1 MAKKKAN
8 ENGNSAKNNNL
19 KPWKIG
25 TAIFIYIQPFIE
37 DLGPIIDKN
46 YLDYKVEDNKKIVPC
61 SQFAHKKITTKDW
74 EREKYISWSTFRQR
88 VEILEV
94 LQIVSKN
101 EKNDPPVIRLKINKD
116 LAHFYKQNRD
126 QWDGNS
132 TFRHDH
138 IKNIALNLF
147 EKFISS
153 FKKVNKAIDKKLNS
167 ICFNLLLSFDALYL
181 NSKYKEIL
189 VKNSG
194 KNDDVIKGAIESFG
208 SFWKPIMEDIKND
221 QERNNL
227 ISKIENYLQKTI
239 EILENGEIN
248 NSQNLVVNSK
258 IKNNESKFIKTEDLE
273 IKDEKLNKN
282 NSEVLDMKDEFEVV
296 DVKDEDEHEDQ
307 HEDEDEDLNEDDEPT
322 KNKTFINKSW
332 INEIMKAKIKEDYKK
347 DDNNIN
353 LVREKS
359 KNVSSETITVQEYLQ
374 KFHEYKIYLPFFQR
388 NYTWDPGLIAN
399 FFDLIFKEFD
409 TKEDFLFLNT
419 IIFAEKKASEGFW
432 IVDGQQ
438 RTISI
443 ILILISILKMASHP
457 GENIFLEMPSIY
469 QTISKILENFS
480 KNNSQYTPL
489 LNFFKNNGKM
499 DDPIFSNNIQKIL
512 EKLWEI
518 KTNKN
523 SVDWINDFT
532 NFILN
537 KILLTLIR
545 ISEIKD
551 KQFAKLF
558 ISINV
563 QSKPIDVVDLIA
575 SRVNE
580 ESQQEQIPY
589 VKLIKKYFCYGGEK
603 ENKKKLGAFLQNQQ
617 YFIKD
622 EFNTQN
628 TENNLFSLYQQL
640 DNLLNKWTNN
650 KALTRGTLEK
660 FIKKILVFEYAYV
673 GHINF
678 LSSKEDITDNDGIK
692 VLIQKF
698 KDTIHRNELAFIN
711 LQINMISK
719 KGANN
724 PYSLIIQRAIKEFEI
739 FDDDSLDLTKKKE
752 NLELFSSVLFQIEKS
767 KIIYYSNFRGQS
779 LRKGIYTMLAQQK
792 NNPSF
797 LKNDKE
803 LYHKLVESLT
813 SESDKVNLNDFRN
826 YIENEGNNDKNFKK
840 NVILRVRISLRPNGE
855 IYPKY
860 KKNKHF
866 ETEFTSQLTNLY
878 NNTDDPISVD
888 HFFPQNPSKDYNI
901 GFLINNDKSYE
912 EKYNKIVQKIGNLIL
927 LHKDTN
933 SRKQNRNSE
942 PICQNVQDV
951 LIQGTVDKN
960 KNGNSKL
967 ESLCP
972 KNRSKGLYYKIDPTD
987 RDPKN
992 LEKYK
997 KDFKKIEQLINNRT
1011 EQIFEI
1017 YFEIFFNKREK
1028 TK

>member
-8 ENGNSAKNNNL
+8 QNGKSAKNNNL
-19 KPWKIG
+19 IPWKIG
-25 TAIFIYIQPFIE
+25 TSIFIYIQPIIE
-37 DLGPIIDKN
+37 DLGQIIKKK
-46 YLDYKVEDNKKIVPC
+46 YLDYKVEDTNKIVPC
-61 SQFAHKKITTKDW
+61 TQFAHKKITTKDW
-74 EREKYISWSTFRQR
+74 QRQKHIAKSTFWQR
-88 VEILEV
+88 VAILES
-94 LQIVSKN
+94 LQIVSINKKN
-101 EKNDPPVIRLKINKD
+101 YPPLIRLKIAKD
-116 LAHFYKQNRD
+116 LVNFYKQNRD
-126 QWDGNS
+126 EWDGNS

-153 FKKVNKAIDKKLNS
+153 FKKANKAIDKKLNS
-167 ICFNLLLSFDALYL
+167 ICFNLLLSFDDLYL

-189 VKNSG
+189 VKNIG
-194 KNDDVIKGAIESFG
+194 KNDAVIKGAIESFG
-208 SFWKPIMEDIKND
+208 SFWKPIMKNIKSD
-221 QERNNL
+221 KERNIL
-227 ISKIENYLQKTI
+227 ISKTENYLQKTI
-239 EILENGEIN
+239 EILEKGEIE
-248 NSQNLVVNSK
+248 NSQDLVVDNK
-258 IKNNESKFIKTEDLE
+258 IKNNESKFINTEDLV

-282 NSEVLDMKDEFEVV
+282 NSEVLDMKDEFEGV
-296 DVKDEDEHEDQ
+296 DVKDEDE
-307 HEDEDEDLNEDDEPT
+307 EPT
-322 KNKTFINKSW
+322 KSKTSINKSW
-332 INEIMKAKIKEDYKK
+332 INKIMKAEIKEDYKK
-347 DDNNIN
+347 SDNNIN

-438 RTISI
+438 RTVSI

-457 GENIFLEMPSIY
+457 DENIFLEMPSIY

-489 LNFFKNNGKM
+489 LNFFKNNEEM
-499 DDPIFSNNIQKIL
+499 DNTIFSRNIQKIL

-532 NFILN
+532 NFILK

-551 KQFAKLF
+551 EQFAKLF

-563 QSKPIDVVDLIA
+563 QSKPIDVVDLIT

-589 VKLIKKYFCYGGEK
+589 VKLIQQYFGGEK

-617 YFIKD
+617 YFIED

-628 TENNLFSLYQQL
+628 TENNLFSLYQKL

-650 KALTRGTLEK
+650 RALTKETLEE
-660 FIKKILVFEYAYV
+660 FVKKILVFEYAYV
-673 GHINF
+673 GHINV
-678 LSSKEDITDNDGIK
+678 LSSKKDITDKGLEL
-692 VLIQKF
+692 LIQKF
-698 KDTIHRNELAFIN
+698 KETIHGNELAFIN

-724 PYSLIIQRAIKEFEI
+724 PYSLIIQSAIKEFGI
-739 FDDDSLDLTKKKE
+739 FEDSLNLTNKKE

-779 LRKGIYTMLAQQK
+779 LRKGIYTMLLQQK

-813 SESDKVNLNDFRN
+813 NETDKVNLNDFRN
-826 YIENEGNNDKNFKK
+826 YIDKEGKNDKNLKK
-840 NVILRVRISLRPNGE
+840 NVILRVRISLRNNGE
-855 IYPKY
+855 IHPKY
-860 KKNKHF
+860 KKNRHF
-866 ETEFTSQLTNLY
+866 ETEFTSQLTSLY
-878 NNTDDPISVD
+878 NNTNDPISVD
-888 HFFPQNPSKDYNI
+888 HFFPQKPSKDYNI

-933 SRKQNRNSE
+933 SRKQNKNSE
-942 PICQNVQDV
+942 PICQNIQDV
-951 LIQGTVDKN
+951 LIQGVTDIK
-960 KNGNSKL
+960 GNYIL
-967 ESLCP
+967 ESLC
-972 KNRSKGLYYKIDPTD
+972 NKGLYYEIAPAD
-987 RDPKN
+987 KN
-992 LEKYK
+992 HKKLEKYK
-997 KDFKKIEQLINNRT
+997 EDFEKIEQLINNRT
-1011 EQIFEI
+1011 KQIFGI
-1017 YFEIFFNKREK
+1017 YFEIFFNKREE

>member
-8 ENGNSAKNNNL
+8 QNGNIAKNNNL
-19 KPWKIG
+19 IPWSVG
-25 TAIFIYIQPFIE
+25 TAIFTYIKPFIE
-37 DLGPIIDKN
+37 DLGPIINKKH
-46 YLDYKVEDNKKIVPC
+46 LDYKVEDTNKIVAC

-74 EREKYISWSTFRQR
+74 KRQKHIAKSTFWQR
-88 VEILEV
+88 VVILES
-94 LQIVSKN
+94 LQIVSINK
-101 EKNDPPVIRLKINKD
+101 KNDPPLIRLKIKKD
-116 LAHFYKQNRD
+116 LANFYKQNRD
-126 QWDGNS
+126 EWDGNS
-132 TFRHDH
+132 TFRYDH
-138 IKNIALNLF
+138 IKNITLDLF

-153 FKKVNKAIDKKLNS
+153 FKKANKAIDKKLNL
-167 ICFNLLLSFDALYL
+167 ICFNLLLSFDGLYL

-239 EILENGEIN
+239 EILENGEIE
-248 NSQNLVVNSK
+248 NSQNLVVDNK
-258 IKNNESKFIKTEDLE
+258 IKNNESKFINIQDLV

-296 DVKDEDEHEDQ
+296 DPKD
-307 HEDEDEDLNEDDEPT
+307 EDEDEDVSEDDEPT
-322 KNKTFINKSW
+322 RSKTSINKSW
-332 INEIMKAKIKEDYKK
+332 INEIMKAEIKEDYKK
-347 DDNNIN
+347 NDNNIN

-388 NYTWDPGLIAN
+388 NYTWDTGLIAN

-409 TKEDFLFLNT
+409 TKENFLFLNT

-438 RTISI
+438 RTVSI
-443 ILILISILKMASHP
+443 LLILIGILKMASHP
-457 GENIFLEMPSIY
+457 DENIFLEQPSIY

-489 LNFFKNNGKM
+489 LNFFKNNEKM
-499 DDPIFSNNIQKIL
+499 DNTIFYRNIHKII
-512 EKLWEI
+512 EKLCEI

-532 NFILN
+532 NFILD
-537 KILLTLIR
+537 KVLLTLIR

-551 KQFAKLF
+551 EQFAKLF

-580 ESQQEQIPY
+580 KSQQEQIPY
-589 VKLIKKYFCYGGEK
+589 VTLIKKYFYYGGKK
-603 ENKKKLGAFLQNQQ
+603 ENKDKLGAFLQNQQ
-617 YFIKD
+617 YLIKD

-650 KALTRGTLEK
+650 KPLTKETLET
-660 FIKKILVFEYAYV
+660 FVKKILVFEYAYV

-678 LSSKEDITDNDGIK
+678 LLNQTDINDTSLEL
-692 VLIQKF
+692 LIQKF
-698 KDTIHRNELAFIN
+698 KDKINTNELAFIN

-724 PYSLIIQRAIKEFEI
+724 PYSLIIESAIDKFEI
-739 FDDDSLDLTKKKE
+739 FNDNLNLTEKKE

-767 KIIYYSNFRGQS
+767 KVIYYSNFRSKS
-779 LRKGIYTMLAQQK
+779 LRKPIYTMLSQQK

-797 LKNDKE
+797 LKNDNE
-803 LYHKLVESLT
+803 LYHKLAESPT
-813 SESDKVNLNDFRN
+813 NASDDVNFENFITF
-826 YIENEGNNDKNFKK
+826 IENEDKNDKNLKK
-840 NVILRVRISLRPNGE
+840 NVILRVRISLRKNGE
-855 IYPKY
+855 IYPIY
-860 KKNKHF
+860 KKDKHF

-878 NNTDDPISVD
+878 NNIDDPISVD

-901 GFLINNDKSYE
+901 GFLINSDKSYQ

-933 SRKQNRNSE
+933 SRKQNKTSE
-942 PICQNVQDV
+942 PICQNIQDV
-951 LIQGTVDKN
+951 LIQGVTDI
-960 KNGNSKL
+960 NGNYIL
-967 ESLCP
+967 ESLC
-972 KNRSKGLYYKIDPTD
+972 NKGLYYEIAPAD
-987 RDPKN
+987 KN
-992 LEKYK
+992 HKKLEKYK
-997 KDFKKIEQLINNRT
+997 EDFEKIEQLINNRT
-1011 EQIFEI
+1011 KQIFEI
-1017 YFEIFFNKREK
+1017 YFEIFFNKREE

>member
-8 ENGNSAKNNNL
+8 QNANIAKNNNL
-19 KPWKIG
+19 RPWKIG

-37 DLGPIIDKN
+37 DLGPTINKKH
-46 YLDYKVEDNKKIVPC
+46 LDYKVEDNKKIVPC

-74 EREKYISWSTFRQR
+74 KREKHISWSTFWQR
-88 VEILEV
+88 VAILES
-94 LQIVSKN
+94 LKIVSINK
-101 EKNDPPVIRLKINKD
+101 KNDPPLIRLKINKD
-116 LAHFYKQNRD
+116 LTNFYKQNRD
-126 QWDGNS
+126 EWDGNS
-132 TFRHDH
+132 TFRHNH
-138 IKNIALNLF
+138 IKNIALDLF

-153 FKKVNKAIDKKLNS
+153 FKKASKAIDKKLNS

-194 KNDDVIKGAIESFG
+194 KNDAVIKGAIESFG
-208 SFWKPIMEDIKND
+208 SFWIPIMEDIKND
-221 QERNNL
+221 QERNIL
-227 ISKIENYLQKTI
+227 KSKIGNYLQKTI
-239 EILENGEIN
+239 EILENGEIQ
-248 NSQNLVVNSK
+248 NSQNLVVNNK
-258 IKNNESKFIKTEDLE
+258 IKNNESKFINTEDLV
-273 IKDEKLNKN
+273 INDEKLNKN

-296 DVKDEDEHEDQ
+296 DVNDEDEDEHED
-307 HEDEDEDLNEDDEPT
+307 EDEDVNEDVNEDDEPI
-322 KNKTFINKSW
+322 KSKTSINKSW
-332 INEIMKAKIKEDYKK
+332 INEIMKTEIKKNYFKN
-347 DDNNIN
+347 DNNIN
-353 LVREKS
+353 LAREKS

-438 RTISI
+438 RTVSI
-443 ILILISILKMASHP
+443 LLILISILKMASHF
-457 GENIFLEMPSIY
+457 GENIFLEQPSIY

-489 LNFFKNNGKM
+489 LNFFKNNEKM
-499 DDPIFSNNIQKIL
+499 DNTIFSRNIHKII
-512 EKLWEI
+512 EKLCEI

-532 NFILN
+532 NFILD

-551 KQFAKLF
+551 EQFAKLF

-575 SRVNE
+575 SKVNE
-580 ESQQEQIPY
+580 KSQQEQIPY
-589 VKLIKKYFCYGGEK
+589 VTLIKKYFYYGGKK
-603 ENKKKLGAFLQNQQ
+603 ENKDKLGAFLQNQQ
-617 YFIKD
+617 YLIKD

-650 KALTRGTLEK
+650 NPLTKETLET
-660 FIKKILVFEYAYV
+660 FVKKILVFEYAYV

-678 LSSKEDITDNDGIK
+678 LLNQTDINDTSLEL
-692 VLIQKF
+692 LIQKF
-698 KDTIHRNELAFIN
+698 KDKINTNELAFIN

-724 PYSLIIQRAIKEFEI
+724 PYSLIIESAIDKFEI
-739 FDDDSLDLTKKKE
+739 FNDNLNLTEKKE

-767 KIIYYSNFRGQS
+767 KVIYYSNFRSKS
-779 LRKGIYTMLAQQK
+779 LRKPIYTMLSQQK

-797 LKNDKE
+797 LKNDNE
-803 LYHKLVESLT
+803 LYHKLAESPT
-813 SESDKVNLNDFRN
+813 NASDDVNFENFIAF
-826 YIENEGNNDKNFKK
+826 IENEDKNDKNLKK
-840 NVILRVRISLRPNGE
+840 NVILRVRISLRKNGE
-855 IYPKY
+855 IYPIY
-860 KKNKHF
+860 KKDKHF

-888 HFFPQNPSKDYNI
+888 HFFPQKPSKDYNI
-901 GFLINNDKSYE
+901 GFLINNDKSYQ

-933 SRKQNRNSE
+933 SRKQNKTSE
-942 PICQNVQDV
+942 PICQNIQDV
-951 LIQGTVDKN
+951 LIQGVTDIK
-960 KNGNSKL
+960 GNYIL
-967 ESLCP
+967 ESLC
-972 KNRSKGLYYKIDPTD
+972 NKGLYYEIAPAD
-987 RDPKN
+987 KN
-992 LEKYK
+992 HKKLEKYK
-997 KDFKKIEQLINNRT
+997 EDFEKIEQLINNRT
-1011 EQIFEI
+1011 KQIFEI
-1017 YFEIFFNKREK
+1017 YFEIFFGKKKKN
-1028 TK
+1028 

>member
-8 ENGNSAKNNNL
+8 QNGNIAKNNNL
-19 KPWKIG
+19 IPWSVG
-25 TAIFIYIQPFIE
+25 TAIFTYIKPFIE
-37 DLGPIIDKN
+37 DLGPIINKKH
-46 YLDYKVEDNKKIVPC
+46 LDYKVEDTNKIVAC
-61 SQFAHKKITTKDW
+61 SKFAHEKITTKDIQA
-74 EREKYISWSTFRQR
+74 KKHISWTTFRQR
-88 VEILEV
+88 VEILEP
-94 LQIVSKN
+94 LQIISMN
-101 EKNDPPVIRLKINKD
+101 EKDNSLIRLKIKKD
-116 LAHFYKQNRD
+116 LANFYKQNRD
-126 QWDGNS
+126 EWDGNS

-138 IKNIALNLF
+138 IKNIALDLF

-153 FKKVNKAIDKKLNS
+153 YKKANKAIDKKLNL
-167 ICFNLLLSFDALYL
+167 ICFNLLLSFDGLYL

-194 KNDDVIKGAIESFG
+194 KNDAVIKGAIESFG
-208 SFWKPIMEDIKND
+208 SFWKPIMEDIKSD
-221 QERNNL
+221 KERSSFI

-239 EILENGEIN
+239 EILENGEIE

-258 IKNNESKFIKTEDLE
+258 VKNNESKFIKTEDLE
-273 IKDEKLNKN
+273 IKHEKLNKN
-282 NSEVLDMKDEFEVV
+282 NSEVLNIKDEFEVV
-296 DVKDEDEHEDQ
+296 EVKDEDE
-307 HEDEDEDLNEDDEPT
+307 DEDENEDDEPI
-322 KNKTFINKSW
+322 KSKTSIDKSW
-332 INEIMKAKIKEDYKK
+332 INEIMKAEIKEDYKK
-347 DDNNIN
+347 NDNNIN
-353 LVREKS
+353 VAREKS

-409 TKEDFLFLNT
+409 TQEDFLFLNT

-438 RTISI
+438 RTVSI
-443 ILILISILKMASHP
+443 LLILISILKMASHP
-457 GENIFLEMPSIY
+457 DENIFLEMPSIY

-489 LNFFKNNGKM
+489 LNFFKNNEKM
-499 DDPIFSNNIQKIL
+499 DNTIFSRNIQKIL

-532 NFILN
+532 NFILK

-563 QSKPIDVVDLIA
+563 QSKPIDVVDLIT

-589 VKLIKKYFCYGGEK
+589 VKLIQQYFGGEK

-617 YFIKD
+617 YFIED
-622 EFNTQN
+622 EFNSQN

-650 KALTRGTLEK
+650 KALTKETLEE
-660 FIKKILVFEYAYV
+660 FVKKILVFEYAYV
-673 GHINF
+673 GHINV
-678 LSSKEDITDNDGIK
+678 LSSKKDITDNDGIK

-698 KDTIHRNELAFIN
+698 KEIIHRNELAFIN
-711 LQINMISK
+711 LQINTISK

-724 PYSLIIQRAIKEFEI
+724 PYSLIIQSAIKEFEI
-739 FDDDSLDLTKKKE
+739 FDGNLDLTEKKE

-767 KIIYYSNFRGQS
+767 KIIYYSNFRSKS
-779 LRKGIYTMLAQQK
+779 LRKPIYTMLSQQK

-797 LKNDKE
+797 LKNDNE
-803 LYHKLVESLT
+803 LYHKLVESPT
-813 SESDKVNLNDFRN
+813 NASDDVNFKNFIAFIDK
-826 YIENEGNNDKNFKK
+826 EGKNDKNLKK
-840 NVILRVRISLRPNGE
+840 NVILRVRISLRKNGE
-855 IYPKY
+855 IHPKY
-860 KKNKHF
+860 KKHF
-866 ETEFTSQLTNLY
+866 ETEFTSQLTSLY
-878 NNTDDPISVD
+878 NNTNDPISVD
-888 HFFPQNPSKDYNI
+888 HFFPQKPSKDYNI
-901 GFLINNDKSYE
+901 GFLINNDKSYQ

-933 SRKQNRNSE
+933 SRKQNKNSE
-942 PICQNVQDV
+942 PICQNIQDI
-951 LIQGTVDKN
+951 LIQGAVD

-967 ESLCP
+967 ERICP
-972 KNRSKGLYYKIDPTD
+972 KDGSKGLYYEIDPAD
-987 RDPKN
+987 KNYKN

-997 KDFKKIEQLINNRT
+997 EDFEKIEELINKRT

-1017 YFEIFFNKREK
+1017 YFEIFFNKKEK
-1028 TK
+1028 N

>member
-8 ENGNSAKNNNL
+8 QNANIAKNNNL
-19 KPWKIG
+19 RPWKIG
-25 TAIFIYIQPFIE
+25 TAIFAYIKPFIE
-37 DLGPIIDKN
+37 DLGPIIDKK
-46 YLDYKVEDNKKIVPC
+46 YLDYKVDNKKIVPC

-74 EREKYISWSTFRQR
+74 KREKHISWSTFWQR
-88 VEILEV
+88 VAILES
-94 LQIVSKN
+94 LKIVSINK
-101 EKNDPPVIRLKINKD
+101 KNDPPLIRLKIKKD
-116 LAHFYKQNRD
+116 LANFYKQNRD
-126 QWDGNS
+126 EWDGNS
-132 TFRHDH
+132 TFRHNH
-138 IKNIALNLF
+138 IKNIALNSF
-147 EKFISS
+147 EKYISS
-153 FKKVNKAIDKKLNS
+153 FKKASKAIDKKLNS

-208 SFWKPIMEDIKND
+208 SLWIPIMEDIKND
-221 QERNNL
+221 QERNSL

-239 EILENGEIN
+239 EILENGEIQ
-248 NSQNLVVNSK
+248 NSQNLVVNNK
-258 IKNNESKFIKTEDLE
+258 IKNNESKFINTEDLV
-273 IKDEKLNKN
+273 INDEKLNKN

-296 DVKDEDEHEDQ
+296 NVN
-307 HEDEDEDLNEDDEPT
+307 DEDEDEDDEPT
-322 KNKTFINKSW
+322 KIKTSINKSW
-332 INEIMKAKIKEDYKK
+332 INEIMKAEIKEDYKK
-347 DDNNIN
+347 NDNNIN

-388 NYTWDPGLIAN
+388 NYTWDTGLIAN

-409 TKEDFLFLNT
+409 TKENFLFLNT

-438 RTISI
+438 RTVSI
-443 ILILISILKMASHP
+443 LLILISILKMASYF
-457 GENIFLEMPSIY
+457 GENIFLEQPSIY

-489 LNFFKNNGKM
+489 LNFFKNNEKK
-499 DDPIFSNNIQKIL
+499 DNTIFSRNIHKII
-512 EKLWEI
+512 EKLCEI

-523 SVDWINDFT
+523 SVEWINDFT

-563 QSKPIDVVDLIA
+563 QSKPIHVVDLIT

-589 VKLIKKYFCYGGEK
+589 VKLIQQYFGGEK

-617 YFIKD
+617 YFIED

-650 KALTRGTLEK
+650 KALTKETLEE
-660 FIKKILVFEYAYV
+660 FVKKILVFEYAYV
-673 GHINF
+673 GHINV
-678 LSSKEDITDNDGIK
+678 LSSKKDITDNDGIK

-698 KDTIHRNELAFIN
+698 KEIIHRNELAFIN
-711 LQINMISK
+711 LQINTISK

-724 PYSLIIQRAIKEFEI
+724 PYSLIIQSAIKEFEI
-739 FDDDSLDLTKKKE
+739 FDGNLDLTEKKE

-779 LRKGIYTMLAQQK
+779 LRKGIYTMLLQQK
-792 NNPSF
+792 NNPGF

-813 SESDKVNLNDFRN
+813 NESDKVNINDFRN
-826 YIENEGNNDKNFKK
+826 YIENDGNNDRNFKK
-840 NVILRVRISLRPNGE
+840 NVILRVRISLRKNGE
-855 IYPKY
+855 IHPKY
-860 KKNKHF
+860 KNNKHF

-888 HFFPQNPSKDYNI
+888 HFFPQKPNKDYNI
-901 GFLINNDKSYE
+901 GFLINKDKSYE

-933 SRKQNRNSE
+933 SRKQNKNSE
-942 PICQNVQDV
+942 EICERVEDV
-951 LIQGTVDKN
+951 LIQGAVD

-972 KNRSKGLYYKIDPTD
+972 KNRSKGLYYKIDPTN

-1011 EQIFEI
+1011 NQIFKI

>member
-8 ENGNSAKNNNL
+8 QNGKSAKNNNL
-19 KPWKIG
+19 IPWKIG
-25 TAIFIYIQPFIE
+25 TSIFIYIQPIIE
-37 DLGPIIDKN
+37 DLGQIIKKK
-46 YLDYKVEDNKKIVPC
+46 YLDYKVEDTNKIVPC
-61 SQFAHKKITTKDW
+61 TQFAHKKITTKDW
-74 EREKYISWSTFRQR
+74 QRQKHIAKSTFWQR
-88 VEILEV
+88 VAILES
-94 LQIVSKN
+94 LQIVSINKKN
-101 EKNDPPVIRLKINKD
+101 YPPLIRLKIAKD
-116 LAHFYKQNRD
+116 LVNFYKQNRD
-126 QWDGNS
+126 EWDGNS

-153 FKKVNKAIDKKLNS
+153 FKKANKAIDKKLNS
-167 ICFNLLLSFDALYL
+167 ICFNLLLSFDDLYL

-194 KNDDVIKGAIESFG
+194 KNDAVIKGAIESFG
-208 SFWKPIMEDIKND
+208 SFWKPIMKNIKSD
-221 QERNNL
+221 KERNIL
-227 ISKIENYLQKTI
+227 ISKTENYLQKTI
-239 EILENGEIN
+239 EILEKGEIE
-248 NSQNLVVNSK
+248 NSQDLVVDNK
-258 IKNNESKFIKTEDLE
+258 IKNNESKFINTEDLV

-282 NSEVLDMKDEFEVV
+282 NSEVLDMKDEFEGV
-296 DVKDEDEHEDQ
+296 DVKDEDE
-307 HEDEDEDLNEDDEPT
+307 EPT
-322 KNKTFINKSW
+322 KSKTSINKSW
-332 INEIMKAKIKEDYKK
+332 INKIMKAEIKEDYKK
-347 DDNNIN
+347 SDNNIN

-438 RTISI
+438 RTVSI

-457 GENIFLEMPSIY
+457 DENIFLEQPSIY

-489 LNFFKNNGKM
+489 LNFFKDNEKKDNT
-499 DDPIFSNNIQKIL
+499 IFSRNIHKII
-512 EKLWEI
+512 EKLCEI

-523 SVDWINDFT
+523 SVEWINDFT

-563 QSKPIDVVDLIA
+563 QSKPIHVVDLIT

-589 VKLIKKYFCYGGEK
+589 VKLIQQYFGGEK

-617 YFIKD
+617 YFIED
-622 EFNTQN
+622 EFNPQN
-628 TENNLFSLYQQL
+628 IENNLFSLYQQL

-650 KALTRGTLEK
+650 KVLTKETLEE
-660 FIKKILVFEYAYV
+660 FVKKILVFEYAYV
-673 GHINF
+673 GHINV
-678 LSSKEDITDNDGIK
+678 LSSQKDITDNDGIK

-698 KDTIHRNELAFIN
+698 KEIIHRNELAFIN
-711 LQINMISK
+711 LQINTISK

-724 PYSLIIQRAIKEFEI
+724 PYSLIIQSAIKEFGI
-739 FDDDSLDLTKKKE
+739 FDGNLDLTEKKE

-779 LRKGIYTMLAQQK
+779 LRKGIYTMLLQQK
-792 NNPSF
+792 NNPGF

-813 SESDKVNLNDFRN
+813 NESDKVNINDFRN
-826 YIENEGNNDKNFKK
+826 YIENDGNNDRNFKK
-840 NVILRVRISLRPNGE
+840 NVILRVRISLRKNGE
-855 IYPKY
+855 IHPKY
-860 KKNKHF
+860 KNNKHF

-888 HFFPQNPSKDYNI
+888 HFFPQKPNKDYNI
-901 GFLINNDKSYE
+901 GFLINKDKSYE

-933 SRKQNRNSE
+933 SRKQNKNSE
-942 PICQNVQDV
+942 EICERVEDV
-951 LIQGTVDKN
+951 LIQGAADIK
-960 KNGNSKL
+960 GNSKL

-972 KNRSKGLYYKIDPTD
+972 KNRSKALYYKIDPTD

-1011 EQIFEI
+1011 NQIFKI

>member
-8 ENGNSAKNNNL
+8 QNGNFAKINNL
-19 KPWKIG
+19 RPWSIG
-25 TAIFIYIQPFIE
+25 TAIFAYIKPFIE
-37 DLGPIIDKN
+37 DLGPIINKRH
-46 YLDYKVEDNKKIVPC
+46 LDYKVEDNNKIVAC
-61 SQFAHKKITTKDW
+61 SKFAHEKITTKDIQV
-74 EREKYISWSTFRQR
+74 KKQISWTTLRQR
-88 VEILEV
+88 VVILES
-94 LQIVSKN
+94 LKIVSMN
-101 EKNDPPVIRLKINKD
+101 EKNDPPLIRLKIKKD
-116 LAHFYKQNRD
+116 LVNFYKQNRD
-126 QWDGNS
+126 EWDGNS

-138 IKNIALNLF
+138 IKNIALDLF

-153 FKKVNKAIDKKLNS
+153 YKKANKAIDKKLNA
-167 ICFNLLLSFDALYL
+167 ICFNLLLSFDGLYL

-194 KNDDVIKGAIESFG
+194 KNDAVIKGAIESFG
-208 SFWKPIMEDIKND
+208 SLWKPIMKDIKND
-221 QERNNL
+221 QERNSL

-248 NSQNLVVNSK
+248 NSQNLVVNNK
-258 IKNNESKFIKTEDLE
+258 IKNNDSKFIKTEDLE

-282 NSEVLDMKDEFEVV
+282 ISEVLDMKDEVEVV
-296 DVKDEDEHEDQ
+296 DVKNEDEHEDE
-307 HEDEDEDLNEDDEPT
+307 HEDNEAI
-322 KNKTFINKSW
+322 KSKISINKSW
-332 INEIMKAKIKEDYKK
+332 INEIMKVEIKEDYKK
-347 DDNNIN
+347 NDNNIN
-353 LVREKS
+353 VAIEKS

-388 NYTWDPGLIAN
+388 NYTWDTGLIAN

-409 TKEDFLFLNT
+409 TNENFLFLNT

-438 RTISI
+438 RTVSI

-457 GENIFLEMPSIY
+457 DENIFLEQPSIY

-480 KNNSQYTPL
+480 KNNNQYTPL
-489 LNFFKNNGKM
+489 LKFIKYNEKK
-499 DDPIFSNNIQKIL
+499 DDLIFSKNIQKIL
-512 EKLWEI
+512 KKLWEI

-523 SVDWINDFT
+523 SVEWINDFV

-551 KQFAKLF
+551 EQFAKLF

-589 VKLIKKYFCYGGEK
+589 VKLIKEYFYYGGKK
-603 ENKKKLGAFLQNQQ
+603 ENKDKLGAFLQNQQ
-617 YFIKD
+617 YFIKN

-628 TENNLFSLYQQL
+628 IENNLFSLYQQL

-650 KALTRGTLEK
+650 MALTKETLEA
-660 FIKKILVFEYAYV
+660 FVKKILVFEYAYV
-673 GHINF
+673 GHINA
-678 LSSKEDITDNDGIK
+678 LPSQKDINDDGIK
-692 VLIQKF
+692 VLIQQF
-698 KDTIHRNELAFIN
+698 KNTIHRNELAFIN

-724 PYSLIIQRAIKEFEI
+724 PYSLIIEGAIDKFRI
-739 FDDDSLDLTKKKE
+739 FNHNLNLTEEKE

-779 LRKGIYTMLAQQK
+779 LRKRIYTTMSQQK

-797 LKNDKE
+797 LKNDNQ

-813 SESDKVNLNDFRN
+813 NESDEANFDDFRN
-826 YIENEGNNDKNFKK
+826 YIDKEGKNDKNLKK
-840 NVILRVRISLRPNGE
+840 NVILRVRISLRKNGE
-855 IYPKY
+855 IHAKY

-866 ETEFTSQLTNLY
+866 ETEFTSQLMNLY
-878 NNTDDPISVD
+878 NNTNDPISVD
-888 HFFPQNPSKDYNI
+888 HFFPQNPRKDYNI
-901 GFLINNDKSYE
+901 GFLINKDKSYE
-912 EKYNKIVQKIGNLIL
+912 EKYNKIVQKVGNLIL

-933 SRKQNRNSE
+933 SRKQNKNPE

-951 LIQGTVDKN
+951 LIQGAVDKN
-960 KNGNSKL
+960 ENSKL
-967 ESLCP
+967 ESLC
-972 KNRSKGLYYKIDPTD
+972 NKGLYYKIDPSD
-987 RDPKN
+987 RDPQN

-997 KDFKKIEQLINNRT
+997 DDFKKLEELIDKRT

-1017 YFEIFFNKREK
+1017 YFEIFFKKSKKN
-1028 TK
+1028 

>member
-1 MAKKKAN
+1 MAKKKVN
-8 ENGNSAKNNNL
+8 KNGNSAKNNNL

-37 DLGPIIDKN
+37 DLGQIINKKH
-46 YLDYKVEDNKKIVPC
+46 LDYKVEDNKKIVPC

-88 VEILEV
+88 IDILEG
-94 LQIVSKN
+94 LQIVSMN
-101 EKNDPPVIRLKINKD
+101 EKNDPPVIRIKIKKD
-116 LAHFYKQNRD
+116 LANFYKQNRD
-126 QWDGNS
+126 EWDGNS
-132 TFRHDH
+132 TFRHNH
-138 IKNIALNLF
+138 IKNIALDLF

-153 FKKVNKAIDKKLNS
+153 FKKANKAIDKKLNS

-181 NSKYKEIL
+181 NSKNKEIL

-239 EILENGEIN
+239 QILEKGEIK
-248 NSQNLVVNSK
+248 NSQNLVVDSK
-258 IKNNESKFIKTEDLE
+258 IKNNESKFIYTEDLE

-282 NSEVLDMKDEFEVV
+282 NSEVLDMKGEFEAV
-296 DVKDEDEHEDQ
+296 DAKNEEEDDDDDEEEEDV
-307 HEDEDEDLNEDDEPT
+307 NEDNEPI
-322 KNKTFINKSW
+322 KSKTSINNSW
-332 INEIMKAKIKEDYKK
+332 INEIMKAEIKKNYFKN
-347 DDNNIN
+347 DNNIN
-353 LVREKS
+353 LAREKS

-388 NYTWDPGLIAN
+388 NYTWDTDLIAN

-409 TKEDFLFLNT
+409 TKENFLFLNT

-438 RTISI
+438 RTVSI
-443 ILILISILKMASHP
+443 LLILISILKMASHF
-457 GENIFLEMPSIY
+457 GENIFLEQASIY
-469 QTISKILENFS
+469 ETISKILENFS
-480 KNNSQYTPL
+480 NNNSQYTPL
-489 LNFFKNNGKM
+489 LNFIKNNGKL
-499 DDPIFSNNIQKIL
+499 DDPIFSRNIQKIL

-523 SVDWINDFT
+523 SVGWINDFT

-551 KQFAKLF
+551 EQFAKLF

-575 SRVNE
+575 SKVNE
-580 ESQQEQIPY
+580 KSQQEQIPY
-589 VKLIKKYFCYGGEK
+589 VTLIKKYFYYGGKK
-603 ENKKKLGAFLQNQQ
+603 ENKDKLGAFLQNQQ
-617 YFIKD
+617 YLIKD
-622 EFNTQN
+622 GFNTQN

-650 KALTRGTLEK
+650 KPLTKETLEK

-678 LSSKEDITDNDGIK
+678 LLNQTDINDTSLEL
-692 VLIQKF
+692 LIQKF
-698 KDTIHRNELAFIN
+698 KDKINTNELAFIN

-724 PYSLIIQRAIKEFEI
+724 PYSLIIESAIKEFGI
-739 FDDDSLDLTKKKE
+739 FNDDNLNLTEKKE

-767 KIIYYSNFRGQS
+767 KVIYYSNFRSKS
-779 LRKGIYTMLAQQK
+779 LRKPIYTMLSQQK

-797 LKNDKE
+797 LKNDNE
-803 LYHKLVESLT
+803 LYHKLAESPT
-813 SESDKVNLNDFRN
+813 NASDDVNSENFIAF
-826 YIENEGNNDKNFKK
+826 IENEDKNDKNLKK
-840 NVILRVRISLRPNGE
+840 NVILRVRISLRNNGE
-855 IYPKY
+855 IHPKY

-866 ETEFTSQLTNLY
+866 ETEFTSQLMNLY

-888 HFFPQNPSKDYNI
+888 HFFPQNPRKDYNI
-901 GFLINNDKSYE
+901 GFLINNDKSYQ

-933 SRKQNRNSE
+933 SRKQNKNSE
-942 PICQNVQDV
+942 RICQNIQDV
-951 LIQGTVDKN
+951 LIQGAVDKN
-960 KNGNSKL
+960 GNYKL
-967 ESLCP
+967 EGLCP
-972 KNRSKGLYYKIDPTD
+972 KDGSKGLYYKIEPNDK
-987 RDPKN
+987 DPKN

-997 KDFKKIEQLINNRT
+997 EDFEKIEKLINNRT
-1011 EQIFEI
+1011 DQIFEI

>member
-8 ENGNSAKNNNL
+8 QNGNSAKNNNL
-19 KPWKIG
+19 IPWSVG
-25 TAIFIYIQPFIE
+25 TAIFTYIKPFIE
-37 DLGPIIDKN
+37 DLGPIINKKH
-46 YLDYKVEDNKKIVPC
+46 LDYKVEDTNKIVAC
-61 SQFAHKKITTKDW
+61 SKFAHEKITTKDIQVK
-74 EREKYISWSTFRQR
+74 KYISWTTFRQR
-88 VEILEV
+88 VEILEP
-94 LQIVSKN
+94 LQIISMN
-101 EKNDPPVIRLKINKD
+101 EKDNSLIRLKIKKD
-116 LAHFYKQNRD
+116 LANFYKQNRD
-126 QWDGNS
+126 EWDGNS
-132 TFRHDH
+132 TFRHNY
-138 IKNIALNLF
+138 IKNIALDLF

-153 FKKVNKAIDKKLNS
+153 FKKANKAIDKKLNS

-194 KNDDVIKGAIESFG
+194 KNDAIIKGAIETFG
-208 SFWKPIMEDIKND
+208 SLWIPIMKDIKGD
-221 QERNNL
+221 KERNIL

-239 EILENGEIN
+239 EILENGEIK

-258 IKNNESKFIKTEDLE
+258 IKNNESKFINTQDLV

-282 NSEVLDMKDEFEVV
+282 NSEVLGMKDEFEAV
-296 DVKDEDEHEDQ
+296 DVKDEDEHED
-307 HEDEDEDLNEDDEPT
+307 EDEDVNEDDEPI
-322 KNKTFINKSW
+322 KSKTSINKSW
-332 INEIMKAKIKEDYKK
+332 INEIMKAEIKEDYKK
-347 DDNNIN
+347 NDNNIN
-353 LVREKS
+353 VAIEKS

-374 KFHEYKIYLPFFQR
+374 KFHEYQIYLPFFQR
-388 NYTWDPGLIAN
+388 NYTWDTGLIAN

-409 TKEDFLFLNT
+409 TNENFLFLNT
-419 IIFAEKKASEGFW
+419 IIFAEKKASVGFW

-438 RTISI
+438 RTVSI
-443 ILILISILKMASHP
+443 LLILISILKMASHP
-457 GENIFLEMPSIY
+457 DENIFLEQSSIY

-489 LNFFKNNGKM
+489 LKFIKYNEKM
-499 DDPIFSNNIQKIL
+499 DDLIFSKNIQKIL
-512 EKLWEI
+512 KKLWEI

-532 NFILN
+532 NFILK

-551 KQFAKLF
+551 EQFAKLF

-580 ESQQEQIPY
+580 KSQQEQIPY
-589 VKLIKKYFCYGGEK
+589 VTLIKKYFYYGGKK
-603 ENKKKLGAFLQNQQ
+603 ENKDKLGAFLQNQQ
-617 YFIKD
+617 YLIKD

-650 KALTRGTLEK
+650 KPLTKETLET
-660 FIKKILVFEYAYV
+660 FVKKILVFEYAYV

-678 LSSKEDITDNDGIK
+678 LLNQTDINDTSLEL
-692 VLIQKF
+692 LIQKF

-724 PYSLIIQRAIKEFEI
+724 PYSLIIERAINEFEI
-739 FDDDSLDLTKKKE
+739 FNDDNLNLTEKKE
-752 NLELFSSVLFQIEKS
+752 NLELFSFVLFQIEKS
-767 KIIYYSNFRGQS
+767 KIIYYSNFRSKS
-779 LRKGIYTMLAQQK
+779 LRKPIYTMLSQQK

-797 LKNDKE
+797 LKNDNE
-803 LYHKLVESLT
+803 LYHKLAESPT
-813 SESDKVNLNDFRN
+813 NASDDVNSVNFIAF
-826 YIENEGNNDKNFKK
+826 IENEDKNDKNLKK
-840 NVILRVRISLRPNGE
+840 NVILRVRISLRKNGE
-855 IYPKY
+855 IYPIY
-860 KKNKHF
+860 KKDKHF

-888 HFFPQNPSKDYNI
+888 HFFPQKPSKDYNI
-901 GFLINNDKSYE
+901 GFLINNDKSYQ

-933 SRKQNRNSE
+933 SRKQNKTSE
-942 PICQNVQDV
+942 PICQNIQDV
-951 LIQGTVDKN
+951 LIQGVVDKN
-960 KNGNSKL
+960 GNYIL
-967 ESLCP
+967 ESLC
-972 KNRSKGLYYKIDPTD
+972 NKGLYYEIDPTD
-987 RDPKN
+987 KDYKN

-997 KDFKKIEQLINNRT
+997 EDFKKIEKLINKRT
-1011 EQIFEI
+1011 EQIFDI
-1017 YFEIFFNKREK
+1017 YFEIFFNKREE

>member
-8 ENGNSAKNNNL
+8 KNGNSAKNNNL

-25 TAIFIYIQPFIE
+25 TAIFAYIKPFIE
-37 DLGPIIDKN
+37 DLGPIIDKK
-46 YLDYKVEDNKKIVPC
+46 YLDYKVDNKKIVPC

-74 EREKYISWSTFRQR
+74 QRQKYISWSTFRQR
-88 VEILEV
+88 IDILEG
-94 LQIVSKN
+94 LQIVSMNK
-101 EKNDPPVIRLKINKD
+101 KNDPPLIRLKIKKD
-116 LAHFYKQNRD
+116 LANFYKQNRD
-126 QWDGNS
+126 EWDGNS
-132 TFRHDH
+132 TFRHNH
-138 IKNIALNLF
+138 IKNIALNSF
-147 EKFISS
+147 EKYISS
-153 FKKVNKAIDKKLNS
+153 FKKASKAIDKKLNS

-208 SFWKPIMEDIKND
+208 SLWIPIMQDIKND
-221 QERNNL
+221 QERNSL

-239 EILENGEIN
+239 EILEKGEIK
-248 NSQNLVVNSK
+248 NSQNLVVNNK
-258 IKNNESKFIKTEDLE
+258 IKNNESKFINTEDLV
-273 IKDEKLNKN
+273 INDEKLNKN

-296 DVKDEDEHEDQ
+296 DVND
-307 HEDEDEDLNEDDEPT
+307 EDEDEDEDEDVNEDDEPI
-322 KNKTFINKSW
+322 KSKTSINKSW
-332 INEIMKAKIKEDYKK
+332 INEIMKAEIKEDYKK
-347 DDNNIN
+347 NDNNIN

-388 NYTWDPGLIAN
+388 NYTWDTGLIAN

-409 TKEDFLFLNT
+409 TKENFLFLNT

-438 RTISI
+438 RTVSI
-443 ILILISILKMASHP
+443 ILILIGILKMASHP
-457 GENIFLEMPSIY
+457 DENIFLEQPSIY

-489 LNFFKNNGKM
+489 LNFFKNNKKM
-499 DDPIFSNNIQKIL
+499 DNTIFSRNIQKIL

-537 KILLTLIR
+537 KVLLTLIR

-551 KQFAKLF
+551 EQFAKLF

-563 QSKPIDVVDLIA
+563 QSKPIHVVDLIT

-589 VKLIKKYFCYGGEK
+589 VKLIQQYFGGEK

-617 YFIKD
+617 YFIED

-650 KALTRGTLEK
+650 RALTKETLEE
-660 FIKKILVFEYAYV
+660 FVKKILVFEYAYV
-673 GHINF
+673 GHINV
-678 LSSKEDITDNDGIK
+678 LSSKKDITDKGLEL
-692 VLIQKF
+692 LIQKF
-698 KDTIHRNELAFIN
+698 KEIIHRNELAFIN
-711 LQINMISK
+711 LQINTISK

-724 PYSLIIQRAIKEFEI
+724 PYSLIIQSAIKEFGI
-739 FDDDSLDLTKKKE
+739 FEDSLNLTNKKE

-779 LRKGIYTMLAQQK
+779 LRKGIYTMLLQQK

-813 SESDKVNLNDFRN
+813 NKSDKVNLNDFKN
-826 YIENEGNNDKNFKK
+826 YIENDGKNDKNLKK
-840 NVILRVRISLRPNGE
+840 NVILRVRISLRNNGE
-855 IYPKY
+855 IHPKY
-860 KKNKHF
+860 KKHF
-866 ETEFTSQLTNLY
+866 DTEFTSQLTNLY

-888 HFFPQNPSKDYNI
+888 HFFPQKASKDYNI

-933 SRKQNRNSE
+933 SRKQNKNSE
-942 PICQNVQDV
+942 PICQNIQDV
-951 LIQGTVDKN
+951 LIQGAVD

-972 KNRSKGLYYKIDPTD
+972 KDRTKGLYYEIEPADKNPI
-987 RDPKN
+987 N

-997 KDFKKIEQLINNRT
+997 EDFEKIAELINNRT
-1011 EQIFEI
+1011 DQIFKI
-1017 YFEIFFNKREK
+1017 YFEIFFGKKKN

>member
-8 ENGNSAKNNNL
+8 QNGKSAKNNNL
-19 KPWKIG
+19 IPWKIG
-25 TAIFIYIQPFIE
+25 TSIFIYIKPFIE
-37 DLGPIIDKN
+37 DLGQIINKKH
-46 YLDYKVEDNKKIVPC
+46 LDYKVEHTNKIVPC

-74 EREKYISWSTFRQR
+74 KREKHIAKSTFWQR
-88 VEILEV
+88 VAILES
-94 LQIVSKN
+94 LKIVSINKKN
-101 EKNDPPVIRLKINKD
+101 YPPFIRLKITKD
-116 LAHFYKQNRD
+116 LVNFYKQNRD
-126 QWDGNS
+126 EWDGNS
-132 TFRHDH
+132 TFRHNH
-138 IKNIALNLF
+138 IKNIALNSF
-147 EKFISS
+147 EKYISS
-153 FKKVNKAIDKKLNS
+153 FKKASKAIDKKLNL

-181 NSKYKEIL
+181 DSKYKEIL

-194 KNDDVIKGAIESFG
+194 KNDTVIKGAIESFG
-208 SFWKPIMEDIKND
+208 GFWKPIMEDIKND
-221 QERNNL
+221 QERNIL

-239 EILENGEIN
+239 EILEKGEIN
-248 NSQNLVVNSK
+248 NPQNLVVNSK
-258 IKNNESKFIKTEDLE
+258 IKNNESKFINTEDLE

-296 DVKDEDEHEDQ
+296 EVKDEDE
-307 HEDEDEDLNEDDEPT
+307 DEDVSENDEPI
-322 KNKTFINKSW
+322 KSKTSINKSW
-332 INEIMKAKIKEDYKK
+332 INEIMKTEIK
-347 DDNNIN
+347 NNYIKNDIN
-353 LVREKS
+353 IDSDREKS

-374 KFHEYKIYLPFFQR
+374 KFHEYQIYLPFFQR
-388 NYTWDPGLIAN
+388 NYTWDSRLIAN

-409 TKEDFLFLNT
+409 TKENFLFLNT

-438 RTISI
+438 RTVSI
-443 ILILISILKMASHP
+443 LLILISILKMTSHP
-457 GENIFLEMPSIY
+457 DENIFLEQASIY
-469 QTISKILENFS
+469 QTISKILNNFS

-489 LNFFKNNGKM
+489 LEFIENNEKI
-499 DDPIFSNNIQKIL
+499 DDPIFSKNIQKII
-512 EKLWEI
+512 EKLYEI

-532 NFILN
+532 NFILD
-537 KILLTLIR
+537 KVLLTLIR

-589 VKLIKKYFCYGGEK
+589 VKLIRQYFYHGGKK
-603 ENKKKLGAFLQNQQ
+603 ENKDKLGVFLQNQQ
-617 YFIKD
+617 YFIND

-628 TENNLFSLYQQL
+628 TENNLFSLYQKL

-650 KALTRGTLEK
+650 KALTEETLQT
-660 FIKKILVFEYAYV
+660 FVKKILVFEYGYV
-673 GHINF
+673 GHINV
-678 LSSKEDITDNDGIK
+678 LSNQTDINDDGIK

-724 PYSLIIQRAIKEFEI
+724 PYSLIIESAIKEFQI
-739 FDDDSLDLTKKKE
+739 FNDGLNLTKEKA

-779 LRKGIYTMLAQQK
+779 LRKRIYTIMSQQK

-797 LKNDKE
+797 LRNDKE

-813 SESDKVNLNDFRN
+813 NESDEANLDDFRN
-826 YIENEGNNDKNFKK
+826 FIDKEGKNDKNLKK
-840 NVILRVRISLRPNGE
+840 NVILRVRISLRKNGE
-855 IYPKY
+855 IHPKY
-860 KKNKHF
+860 KKHF

-888 HFFPQNPSKDYNI
+888 HFFPQKPSKDYNI
-901 GFLINNDKSYE
+901 GFLINNDKSYQ

-933 SRKQNRNSE
+933 SRKQNKNSE
-942 PICQNVQDV
+942 PICQNIQDV
-951 LIQGTVDKN
+951 LIQGAVDKN
-960 KNGNSKL
+960 GSKL

-972 KNRSKGLYYKIDPTD
+972 KDRPKGLYYKIEPADK
-987 RDPKN
+987 DPKN

-997 KDFKKIEQLINNRT
+997 EDFEKIEQLINNRT

>member
-8 ENGNSAKNNNL
+8 QNGNIAKNNNL
-19 KPWKIG
+19 IPWSVG
-25 TAIFIYIQPFIE
+25 TAIFTYIKPFIE
-37 DLGPIIDKN
+37 DLGPIINKKH
-46 YLDYKVEDNKKIVPC
+46 LDYKVEDTNKIVAC
-61 SQFAHKKITTKDW
+61 SKFAHEKITTKDIQV
-74 EREKYISWSTFRQR
+74 KKHISWTTFRQR
-88 VEILEV
+88 VEILEP
-94 LQIVSKN
+94 LQIISMN
-101 EKNDPPVIRLKINKD
+101 EKDNSLIRLKITKD
-116 LAHFYKQNRD
+116 LANFYKQNRD
-126 QWDGNS
+126 EWDGNS

-138 IKNIALNLF
+138 IKNIALDLF

-153 FKKVNKAIDKKLNS
+153 FKNANKAIDKKLNS
-167 ICFNLLLSFDALYL
+167 ICFNLLLSFDGLYL

-194 KNDDVIKGAIESFG
+194 KNDAVIKGAIESFG
-208 SFWKPIMEDIKND
+208 SLWIPIMKDIKGD
-221 QERNNL
+221 KERNNL

-239 EILENGEIN
+239 EILEKGEIE
-248 NSQNLVVNSK
+248 NSQDLVVNNK
-258 IKNNESKFIKTEDLE
+258 IKNNESKFINTEDLV

-296 DVKDEDEHEDQ
+296 DVKDEDEHEDK
-307 HEDEDEDLNEDDEPT
+307 DEDVNEDNEAI
-322 KNKTFINKSW
+322 KSKTSINKSW
-332 INEIMKAKIKEDYKK
+332 INEIMKAEIKEDYKK
-347 DDNNIN
+347 NDNNIN

-438 RTISI
+438 RTVSI
-443 ILILISILKMASHP
+443 ILILIGILKMASHP
-457 GENIFLEMPSIY
+457 DENIFLEQPSIY

-489 LNFFKNNGKM
+489 LKFIKYNEKM
-499 DDPIFSNNIQKIL
+499 DDLIFSKNIQKIL
-512 EKLWEI
+512 KKLWEI

-532 NFILN
+532 NFILK

-551 KQFAKLF
+551 EQFAKLF

-589 VKLIKKYFCYGGEK
+589 VKLIQKYFGGEK
-603 ENKKKLGAFLQNQQ
+603 ENKNKLGAFLQNQQ
-617 YFIKD
+617 YLIKD

-650 KALTRGTLEK
+650 KALTKETLEE
-660 FIKKILVFEYAYV
+660 FVKKILVFEYAYV
-673 GHINF
+673 GHINV
-678 LSSKEDITDNDGIK
+678 LSSKKDITDNDGIK

-698 KDTIHRNELAFIN
+698 KDTIHTNELAFIN

-724 PYSLIIQRAIKEFEI
+724 PYSLIIERAIEEFEI
-739 FDDDSLDLTKKKE
+739 FDGNLNLTEKKE

-767 KIIYYSNFRGQS
+767 KIIYYSNFRSKS
-779 LRKGIYTMLAQQK
+779 LRKPIYTMLSQQK

-803 LYHKLVESLT
+803 LYHKLVESPT
-813 SESDKVNLNDFRN
+813 NASDDVNSEKFIAF
-826 YIENEGNNDKNFKK
+826 IENEDKNDKNLKK
-840 NVILRVRISLRPNGE
+840 NVILRVRISLRKNGE
-855 IYPKY
+855 IHAKY

-866 ETEFTSQLTNLY
+866 ETEFTSQLMNLY
-878 NNTDDPISVD
+878 NNTNDPISVD
-888 HFFPQNPSKDYNI
+888 HFFPQNPRKDYNI
-901 GFLINNDKSYE
+901 GFLINKDKSYE
-912 EKYNKIVQKIGNLIL
+912 EKYNKIVQKVGNLIL

-933 SRKQNRNSE
+933 SRKQNKNPE

-951 LIQGTVDKN
+951 LIQGAVDKN
-960 KNGNSKL
+960 ENSKL
-967 ESLCP
+967 ESLC
-972 KNRSKGLYYKIDPTD
+972 NKGFYYKIDPSD
-987 RDPKN
+987 RDPNK

-997 KDFKKIEQLINNRT
+997 EDFKKIEKLIDKRT
-1011 EQIFEI
+1011 KQIFEI
-1017 YFEIFFNKREK
+1017 YFEIFFNKNRK
-1028 TK
+1028 N

>member
-8 ENGNSAKNNNL
+8 QNGNIAKNNNL
-19 KPWKIG
+19 IPWSVG
-25 TAIFIYIQPFIE
+25 TAIFTYIKPFIE
-37 DLGPIIDKN
+37 DLGPIINKKH
-46 YLDYKVEDNKKIVPC
+46 LDYKVEDTNKIVAC
-61 SQFAHKKITTKDW
+61 SKFAHEKITTKDIQV
-74 EREKYISWSTFRQR
+74 KKHISWTTFRQR
-88 VEILEV
+88 VEILEP
-94 LQIVSKN
+94 LQIISMN
-101 EKNDPPVIRLKINKD
+101 EKDNSLIRLKIKKD
-116 LAHFYKQNRD
+116 LANFYKQNRD
-126 QWDGNS
+126 EWDGNS
-132 TFRHDH
+132 TFRHNH
-138 IKNIALNLF
+138 IKNIALNSF
-147 EKFISS
+147 EKYISS
-153 FKKVNKAIDKKLNS
+153 FKKASKPIDKKLNL

-194 KNDDVIKGAIESFG
+194 KNDAVIKGAIESFG
-208 SFWKPIMEDIKND
+208 SFWKPIMEDIKSD
-221 QERNNL
+221 KERSSFI

-248 NSQNLVVNSK
+248 NSQNLVVNNK
-258 IKNNESKFIKTEDLE
+258 IKNNESKFIKTEDLLV
-273 IKDEKLNKN
+273 KDEKLNKN
-282 NSEVLDMKDEFEVV
+282 NSQVLDIKDEFELV
-296 DVKDEDEHEDQ
+296 DVKDEDEDV
-307 HEDEDEDLNEDDEPT
+307 NEDDEPI
-322 KNKTFINKSW
+322 KSKTSIDKIL
-332 INEIMKAKIKEDYKK
+332 INEIMKAEIKKNYFKN
-347 DDNNIN
+347 DNNIN
-353 LVREKS
+353 LATEKS

-409 TKEDFLFLNT
+409 TQEDFLFLNT

-438 RTISI
+438 RTVSI

-457 GENIFLEMPSIY
+457 DENIFLEQPSIY

-489 LNFFKNNGKM
+489 LNFFKNNEKM
-499 DDPIFSNNIQKIL
+499 DNTIFSRNIQKIL

-532 NFILN
+532 NFILK

-563 QSKPIDVVDLIA
+563 QSKPIDVVDLIT

-589 VKLIKKYFCYGGEK
+589 VKLIQQYFGGEK

-617 YFIKD
+617 YFIDD

-640 DNLLNKWTNN
+640 DNLLNNWTNN
-650 KALTRGTLEK
+650 KALTKETLEE
-660 FIKKILVFEYAYV
+660 FVKKILVFEYAYV

-678 LSSKEDITDNDGIK
+678 LSSKKDITDNDSIK
-692 VLIQKF
+692 VLIQNF
-698 KDTIHRNELAFIN
+698 KEIIHRNELAFIN
-711 LQINMISK
+711 LQINTISK

-724 PYSLIIQRAIKEFEI
+724 PYSLIIQSAIKEFEI
-739 FDDDSLDLTKKKE
+739 FDGNLDLTEKKE

-767 KIIYYSNFRGQS
+767 KIIYYSNFRSKS
-779 LRKGIYTMLAQQK
+779 LRKPIYTMLSQQK

-797 LKNDKE
+797 LKNDNE
-803 LYHKLVESLT
+803 LYHKLIESPT
-813 SESDKVNLNDFRN
+813 NASDDVNC
-826 YIENEGNNDKNFKK
+826 ENFIAFIDKEGKNDKNLKK
-840 NVILRVRISLRPNGE
+840 NVILRVRISLRKNGE
-855 IYPKY
+855 IHPKY
-860 KKNKHF
+860 KKTFWDWIYKSIN
-866 ETEFTSQLTNLY
+866 EFYTIIQTILFQLIT
-878 NNTDDPISVD
+878 
-888 HFFPQNPSKDYNI
+888 FFHKKPSKDYNI
-901 GFLINNDKSYE
+901 GFLINNDKSYQ
-912 EKYNKIVQKIGNLIL
+912 EKYNKIVQKVGNLIL
-927 LHKDTN
+927 LYKDTN
-933 SRKQNRNSE
+933 SRKQNKNSE
-942 PICQNVQDV
+942 PICQNIQDV
-951 LIQGTVDKN
+951 LIQGAVDKN
-960 KNGNSKL
+960 GSSKL

-972 KNRSKGLYYKIDPTD
+972 KDRSKGLYYEIDPAD
-987 RDPKN
+987 KNHKN

-997 KDFKKIEQLINNRT
+997 EDFEKIEQLINNRT

-1017 YFEIFFNKREK
+1017 YFEIFFGKKKK

>member
-8 ENGNSAKNNNL
+8 QNGKSAKNNNL
-19 KPWKIG
+19 IPWKIG
-25 TAIFIYIQPFIE
+25 TSIFIYIQPIIE
-37 DLGPIIDKN
+37 DLGQIIKKK
-46 YLDYKVEDNKKIVPC
+46 YLDYKVEDTNKIVPC
-61 SQFAHKKITTKDW
+61 TQFAHKKITTKDW
-74 EREKYISWSTFRQR
+74 QRQKHIAKSTFWQR
-88 VEILEV
+88 VAILES
-94 LQIVSKN
+94 LQIVSINKKN
-101 EKNDPPVIRLKINKD
+101 YPPLIRLKIAKD
-116 LAHFYKQNRD
+116 LVNFYKQNRD
-126 QWDGNS
+126 EWDGNS

-153 FKKVNKAIDKKLNS
+153 FKKANKAIDKKLNS
-167 ICFNLLLSFDALYL
+167 ICFNLLLSFDDLYL

-194 KNDDVIKGAIESFG
+194 KNDAVIKGAIESFG
-208 SFWKPIMEDIKND
+208 SFWKPIMKNIKSD
-221 QERNNL
+221 KERNIL
-227 ISKIENYLQKTI
+227 ISKTENYLQKTI
-239 EILENGEIN
+239 EILEKGEIE
-248 NSQNLVVNSK
+248 NSQDLVVDNK
-258 IKNNESKFIKTEDLE
+258 IKNNESKFINTEDLV

-282 NSEVLDMKDEFEVV
+282 NSEVLDMKDEFEGV
-296 DVKDEDEHEDQ
+296 DVKDEDE
-307 HEDEDEDLNEDDEPT
+307 DEEPT
-322 KNKTFINKSW
+322 KIKTSINKSW
-332 INEIMKAKIKEDYKK
+332 INEIMKAEIKEDYKK
-347 DDNNIN
+347 NDNNIN

-409 TKEDFLFLNT
+409 TKEDFLFLNM

-438 RTISI
+438 RTVSI
-443 ILILISILKMASHP
+443 LLILISILKMASYF
-457 GENIFLEMPSIY
+457 GENIFLEQPSIY

-489 LNFFKNNGKM
+489 LNFFKNNEKK
-499 DDPIFSNNIQKIL
+499 DNTIFSRNIHKII
-512 EKLWEI
+512 EKLCEI

-523 SVDWINDFT
+523 SVEWINVFT

-563 QSKPIDVVDLIA
+563 QSKPIHVVDLIT

-589 VKLIKKYFCYGGEK
+589 VKLIQQYFGGEK

-617 YFIKD
+617 YFIED

-650 KALTRGTLEK
+650 KALTKETLEE
-660 FIKKILVFEYAYV
+660 FVKKILVFEYAYV
-673 GHINF
+673 GHINV
-678 LSSKEDITDNDGIK
+678 LSSKKDITDNDGIK

-698 KDTIHRNELAFIN
+698 KEIIHRNELAFIN
-711 LQINMISK
+711 LQINTISK

-724 PYSLIIQRAIKEFEI
+724 PYSLIIQSAIKEFEI
-739 FDDDSLDLTKKKE
+739 FDGNLDLTEKKE

-779 LRKGIYTMLAQQK
+779 LRKGIYTMLLQQK
-792 NNPSF
+792 NNPGF

-813 SESDKVNLNDFRN
+813 NESDKVNINDFRN
-826 YIENEGNNDKNFKK
+826 YIENDGNNDRNFKK
-840 NVILRVRISLRPNGE
+840 NVILRVRISLRKNGE
-855 IYPKY
+855 IHPKY
-860 KKNKHF
+860 KNNKHF

-888 HFFPQNPSKDYNI
+888 HFFPQKPNKDYNI
-901 GFLINNDKSYE
+901 GFLINKDKSYE

-933 SRKQNRNSE
+933 SRKQNKNSE
-942 PICQNVQDV
+942 EICERVEDV
-951 LIQGTVDKN
+951 LIQGVTDIK
-960 KNGNSKL
+960 GNYIL
-967 ESLCP
+967 ESLC
-972 KNRSKGLYYKIDPTD
+972 NKGLYYEIAPTD
-987 RDPKN
+987 KN
-992 LEKYK
+992 HKKLEKYK
-997 KDFKKIEQLINNRT
+997 EDFEKIEQLINNRT
-1011 EQIFEI
+1011 KQIFEI
-1017 YFEIFFNKREK
+1017 YFEIFFNKREE

>member
-8 ENGNSAKNNNL
+8 KNGNSAKNNNL

-37 DLGPIIDKN
+37 DLGPIIDKKH
-46 YLDYKVEDNKKIVPC
+46 LDYKVEDTNKIVPC

-74 EREKYISWSTFRQR
+74 KRQKHIAKSTFWQR
-88 VEILEV
+88 VAILES
-94 LQIVSKN
+94 LQIVSINK
-101 EKNDPPVIRLKINKD
+101 KNDPPLIRLKIKKD
-116 LAHFYKQNRD
+116 LANFYKQNRD
-126 QWDGNS
+126 EWDGNS

-138 IKNIALNLF
+138 IKNIALDLF

-153 FKKVNKAIDKKLNS
+153 FKKANKAIDKKLNS
-167 ICFNLLLSFDALYL
+167 ICFNLLLSFDGLYL

-194 KNDDVIKGAIESFG
+194 KNDAVIKGAIESFG
-208 SFWKPIMEDIKND
+208 SFWKPITEDIKGD
-221 QERNNL
+221 KQRNTL
-227 ISKIENYLQKTI
+227 ISKIENYLKKTI
-239 EILENGEIN
+239 EILEKDEIE
-248 NSQNLVVNSK
+248 NSQDLVVDNK
-258 IKNNESKFIKTEDLE
+258 IKNNESKFINTEDLV

-282 NSEVLDMKDEFEVV
+282 NSEVLDMKDEFEAI
-296 DVKDEDEHEDQ
+296 DVKDEEDHED
-307 HEDEDEDLNEDDEPT
+307 EDDEPT
-322 KNKTFINKSW
+322 KSKTSINKSW
-332 INEIMKAKIKEDYKK
+332 INEIMKAEIKEDYKK
-347 DDNNIN
+347 NDNNIN

-388 NYTWDPGLIAN
+388 NYTWDTGLIAN

-409 TKEDFLFLNT
+409 TKENFLFLNT
-419 IIFAEKKASEGFW
+419 IIFAEKKVSEGFW

-438 RTISI
+438 RTVSI
-443 ILILISILKMASHP
+443 LLILISILKMASHF
-457 GENIFLEMPSIY
+457 GENIFLEQPSIY

-489 LNFFKNNGKM
+489 LNFFKNNEKM
-499 DDPIFSNNIQKIL
+499 DNTIFSRNIHKII
-512 EKLWEI
+512 EKLCEI
-518 KTNKN
+518 KINKN

-537 KILLTLIR
+537 KVLLTLIR

-551 KQFAKLF
+551 EQFAKLF

-589 VKLIKKYFCYGGEK
+589 VKLIQQYFGGEK

-617 YFIKD
+617 YFIED

-650 KALTRGTLEK
+650 RALTKQTLEE
-660 FIKKILVFEYAYV
+660 FVKKILVFEYAYV
-673 GHINF
+673 GHINV
-678 LSSKEDITDNDGIK
+678 LSSKKDITDKGLEL
-692 VLIQKF
+692 LIQKF
-698 KDTIHRNELAFIN
+698 KETIHGNELAFIN

-724 PYSLIIQRAIKEFEI
+724 PYSLIIQSAIKEFGI
-739 FDDDSLDLTKKKE
+739 FEDSLNLTNKKE

-779 LRKGIYTMLAQQK
+779 LRKGIYTMLLQQK

-813 SESDKVNLNDFRN
+813 NKSDKVNSNDFRN
-826 YIENEGNNDKNFKK
+826 YIDKEGNNDKNFKK
-840 NVILRVRISLRPNGE
+840 NVILRVRISLRNNGE
-855 IYPKY
+855 IHAKY

-866 ETEFTSQLTNLY
+866 ETEFTSQLTSLY
-878 NNTDDPISVD
+878 NNTNDPISVD
-888 HFFPQNPSKDYNI
+888 HFFPQKPSKDYNI

-933 SRKQNRNSE
+933 SRKQNKNSE
-942 PICQNVQDV
+942 PICQNIQDV
-951 LIQGTVDKN
+951 LIQGAVDK
-960 KNGNSKL
+960 KGNSKL
-967 ESLCP
+967 ESLC
-972 KNRSKGLYYKIDPTD
+972 NKGLYYEIVPTD
-987 RDPKN
+987 KEPKN

-997 KDFKKIEQLINNRT
+997 EDFKKIEELIDKRT
-1011 EQIFEI
+1011 DQIFEI

>member
-8 ENGNSAKNNNL
+8 KNGNSAKNNNL

-25 TAIFIYIQPFIE
+25 TAIFAYIKPFIE
-37 DLGPIIDKN
+37 DLGPIIDKK
-46 YLDYKVEDNKKIVPC
+46 YLDYKVDNKKIVPC

-74 EREKYISWSTFRQR
+74 QRQKYISWSTFRQR
-88 VEILEV
+88 IDILEG
-94 LQIVSKN
+94 LQIVSMNK
-101 EKNDPPVIRLKINKD
+101 KNDPPLIRLKIKKD
-116 LAHFYKQNRD
+116 LANFYKQNRD
-126 QWDGNS
+126 EWDGNS
-132 TFRHDH
+132 TFRHNH
-138 IKNIALNLF
+138 IKNIALNSF
-147 EKFISS
+147 EKYISS
-153 FKKVNKAIDKKLNS
+153 FKKASKAIDKKLNS

-208 SFWKPIMEDIKND
+208 SLWIPIMQDIKND
-221 QERNNL
+221 QERNSL

-239 EILENGEIN
+239 EILENGEIQ
-248 NSQNLVVNSK
+248 NSQNLVVNNK
-258 IKNNESKFIKTEDLE
+258 IKNNESKFINTEDLE
-273 IKDEKLNKN
+273 INDEKLNKN

-296 DVKDEDEHEDQ
+296 NVND
-307 HEDEDEDLNEDDEPT
+307 EDEDEDVNEDDEPT
-322 KNKTFINKSW
+322 KSKTSINKSW
-332 INEIMKAKIKEDYKK
+332 INEIMKAEIKKNYFKN
-347 DDNNIN
+347 DNNIN
-353 LVREKS
+353 LAREKS

-443 ILILISILKMASHP
+443 LLILIGILKMASHP
-457 GENIFLEMPSIY
+457 DENIFLEQPSIY

-489 LNFFKNNGKM
+489 LNFFKSNEKM
-499 DDPIFSNNIQKIL
+499 DNTIFYRNIHKII
-512 EKLWEI
+512 EKLCEI

-532 NFILN
+532 NFILD
-537 KILLTLIR
+537 KVLLTLIR

-551 KQFAKLF
+551 EQFAKLF

-563 QSKPIDVVDLIA
+563 QSKPIDVVDLFA
-575 SRVNE
+575 SRVNKK
-580 ESQQEQIPY
+580 SQQEQIPY
-589 VKLIKKYFCYGGEK
+589 VTLIKKYFYYGGKK
-603 ENKKKLGAFLQNQQ
+603 ENKDKLGAFLQNQQ
-617 YFIKD
+617 YLIKD

-650 KALTRGTLEK
+650 KPLTKETLET
-660 FIKKILVFEYAYV
+660 FVKKILVFEYAYV

-678 LSSKEDITDNDGIK
+678 LLNQTDINDTSLEL
-692 VLIQKF
+692 LIQKF
-698 KDTIHRNELAFIN
+698 KDKINTNELAFIN

-724 PYSLIIQRAIKEFEI
+724 PYSLIIESAIDKFEI
-739 FDDDSLDLTKKKE
+739 FNDNLNLTEKKE

-767 KIIYYSNFRGQS
+767 KVIYYSNFRSKS
-779 LRKGIYTMLAQQK
+779 LRKPIYTMLSQQK

-797 LKNDKE
+797 LKNDNE
-803 LYHKLVESLT
+803 LYHKLAESPT
-813 SESDKVNLNDFRN
+813 NASDDVNFENFITF
-826 YIENEGNNDKNFKK
+826 IENEDKNDKNLKK
-840 NVILRVRISLRPNGE
+840 NVILRVRISLRKNGE
-855 IYPKY
+855 IYPIY
-860 KKNKHF
+860 KKDKHF

-878 NNTDDPISVD
+878 NNTDHPISVD
-888 HFFPQNPSKDYNI
+888 HFFPQKPSKDYNI
-901 GFLINNDKSYE
+901 GFLINNDKSYQ

-933 SRKQNRNSE
+933 SRKQNKTSE
-942 PICQNVQDV
+942 PICQNIQDV
-951 LIQGTVDKN
+951 LIQGVTDIK
-960 KNGNSKL
+960 GNYIL
-967 ESLCP
+967 ESLC
-972 KNRSKGLYYKIDPTD
+972 NKGLYYEIAPAD
-987 RDPKN
+987 KN
-992 LEKYK
+992 HKKLEKYK
-997 KDFKKIEQLINNRT
+997 EDFEKIEQLINNRT
-1011 EQIFEI
+1011 KQIFEI
-1017 YFEIFFNKREK
+1017 YFEIFFNKREE

>member
-1 MAKKKAN
+1 MAKKKVN
-8 ENGNSAKNNNL
+8 KNGNSAKNNNL

-37 DLGPIIDKN
+37 DLGQIINKKH
-46 YLDYKVEDNKKIVPC
+46 LDYKVEDNKKIVPC

-88 VEILEV
+88 VDILES

-101 EKNDPPVIRLKINKD
+101 EKNDPPVIRLKIKKD
-116 LAHFYKQNRD
+116 LANFYKQNRD
-126 QWDGNS
+126 EWDGNS
-132 TFRHDH
+132 TFRHNH
-138 IKNIALNLF
+138 IKNIALDLF

-153 FKKVNKAIDKKLNS
+153 FKKANKAIDKKLNS
-167 ICFNLLLSFDALYL
+167 ICFNLLLSFDGLYL

-208 SFWKPIMEDIKND
+208 SFWKPIMEDIKGD
-221 QERNNL
+221 KERNIL

-239 EILENGEIN
+239 EILEKGEIN
-248 NSQNLVVNSK
+248 NSQNLVVDSK
-258 IKNNESKFIKTEDLE
+258 IKNNESKFINTEDLE

-282 NSEVLDMKDEFEVV
+282 NSEVLDMKDEFEFV
-296 DVKDEDEHEDQ
+296 DVKDENEQ
-307 HEDEDEDLNEDDEPT
+307 VNEDDEPI
-322 KNKTFINKSW
+322 KSKTSIDKIL
-332 INEIMKAKIKEDYKK
+332 INEIMKAEIKNDYIKN
-347 DDNNIN
+347 DNNIN

-409 TKEDFLFLNT
+409 TNENFLFLNT

-438 RTISI
+438 RTVSI
-443 ILILISILKMASHP
+443 LLILISILKMASHF
-457 GENIFLEMPSIY
+457 GENIFLEMSSIY

-480 KNNSQYTPL
+480 KNNSQYIPL
-489 LNFFKNNGKM
+489 LNYFKNNEKM
-499 DDPIFSNNIQKIL
+499 DNTIFSRNIHKII
-512 EKLWEI
+512 EKLCEI

-551 KQFAKLF
+551 EQFAKLF

-563 QSKPIDVVDLIA
+563 QSKPIHVVDLIT

-589 VKLIKKYFCYGGEK
+589 VKLIQQYFGGEK

-617 YFIKD
+617 YFIED

-650 KALTRGTLEK
+650 KALTKETLEE
-660 FIKKILVFEYAYV
+660 FVKKILVFEYAYV
-673 GHINF
+673 GHINV
-678 LSSKEDITDNDGIK
+678 LSSKKDITDNDGIK

-698 KDTIHRNELAFIN
+698 KEIIHRNELAFIN
-711 LQINMISK
+711 LQINTISK

-724 PYSLIIQRAIKEFEI
+724 PYSLIIQSAIKEFEI
-739 FDDDSLDLTKKKE
+739 FDGNLDLTEKKE

-779 LRKGIYTMLAQQK
+779 LRKGIYTMLLQQK
-792 NNPSF
+792 NNPGF

-813 SESDKVNLNDFRN
+813 NESDKVNINDFRN
-826 YIENEGNNDKNFKK
+826 YIENDGNNDRNFKK
-840 NVILRVRISLRPNGE
+840 NVILRVRISLRKNGE
-855 IYPKY
+855 IHPKY
-860 KKNKHF
+860 KNNKHF

-888 HFFPQNPSKDYNI
+888 HFFPQKPNKDYNI
-901 GFLINNDKSYE
+901 GFLINKDKSYE

-933 SRKQNRNSE
+933 SRKQNKNSE
-942 PICQNVQDV
+942 EICERVEDV
-951 LIQGTVDKN
+951 LIQGAVDK
-960 KNGNSKL
+960 KGNSKL

-1011 EQIFEI
+1011 NQIFKI

>member
-8 ENGNSAKNNNL
+8 QNGKSAKNNNL

-25 TAIFIYIQPFIE
+25 TSIFIYIQPIIE
-37 DLGPIIDKN
+37 DLGQIIKKK
-46 YLDYKVEDNKKIVPC
+46 YLDYKVEDTNKIVPC

-74 EREKYISWSTFRQR
+74 EREKHIAKSTFWQR
-88 VEILEV
+88 VAILES
-94 LQIVSKN
+94 LQIVSINKKN
-101 EKNDPPVIRLKINKD
+101 YPPLIRLKIKKD
-116 LAHFYKQNRD
+116 LANFYKQNRD
-126 QWDGNS
+126 EWDGNS
-132 TFRHDH
+132 IFRHDH
-138 IKNIALNLF
+138 IKNIALDLF

-153 FKKVNKAIDKKLNS
+153 FKKASKAIDKKLNS
-167 ICFNLLLSFDALYL
+167 ICFNLLLSFDGLYL

-194 KNDDVIKGAIESFG
+194 KNDAVIKGAIESFG
-208 SFWKPIMEDIKND
+208 GFWKPIMKNIKSD

-248 NSQNLVVNSK
+248 NSQNLVANSK
-258 IKNNESKFIKTEDLE
+258 IKNNESKFIKTEDLV

-282 NSEVLDMKDEFEVV
+282 NSEVLDMKDEFEAV
-296 DVKDEDEHEDQ
+296 DVKDEDEDK
-307 HEDEDEDLNEDDEPT
+307 DEDEEPT
-322 KNKTFINKSW
+322 KSKTSINKSW
-332 INEIMKAKIKEDYKK
+332 INEIMKAEIKEDYKK
-347 DDNNIN
+347 SDNNIN

-359 KNVSSETITVQEYLQ
+359 KNVSSETITAHEYLQ

-388 NYTWDPGLIAN
+388 NYTWDLGLIAN

-438 RTISI
+438 RTVSI

-457 GENIFLEMPSIY
+457 DENIFLEMPSIY

-489 LNFFKNNGKM
+489 LNFFKNNEEM
-499 DDPIFSNNIQKIL
+499 DNTIFSRNIQKIL

-532 NFILN
+532 NFILK

-551 KQFAKLF
+551 EQFAKLF

-563 QSKPIDVVDLIA
+563 QSKPIDVVDLIT

-589 VKLIKKYFCYGGEK
+589 VKLIQQYFGGEK

-617 YFIKD
+617 YFIED

-628 TENNLFSLYQQL
+628 TENNLFSLYQKL

-650 KALTRGTLEK
+650 RALTKETLEE
-660 FIKKILVFEYAYV
+660 FVKKILVFEYAYV
-673 GHINF
+673 GHINV
-678 LSSKEDITDNDGIK
+678 LSSKKDITDKGLEL
-692 VLIQKF
+692 LIQKF
-698 KDTIHRNELAFIN
+698 KETIHGNELAFIN

-724 PYSLIIQRAIKEFEI
+724 PYSLIIQSAIKEFGI
-739 FDDDSLDLTKKKE
+739 FEDSLNLTNKKE

-779 LRKGIYTMLAQQK
+779 LRKGIYTMLLQQK

-813 SESDKVNLNDFRN
+813 NETDKVNLNDFRN
-826 YIENEGNNDKNFKK
+826 YIDKEGKNDKNLKK
-840 NVILRVRISLRPNGE
+840 NVILRVRISLRNNGE
-855 IYPKY
+855 IHPKY
-860 KKNKHF
+860 KKNRHF
-866 ETEFTSQLTNLY
+866 ETEFTSQLTSLY
-878 NNTDDPISVD
+878 NNTNDPISVD
-888 HFFPQNPSKDYNI
+888 HFFPQKPSKDYNI

-933 SRKQNRNSE
+933 SRKQNKNSE
-942 PICQNVQDV
+942 PICQNIQDV
-951 LIQGTVDKN
+951 LIQGVTDIK
-960 KNGNSKL
+960 GNYIL
-967 ESLCP
+967 ESLC
-972 KNRSKGLYYKIDPTD
+972 NKGLYYEIAPAD
-987 RDPKN
+987 KN
-992 LEKYK
+992 HKKLEKYK
-997 KDFKKIEQLINNRT
+997 EDFEKIEQLINNRT
-1011 EQIFEI
+1011 KQIFGI
-1017 YFEIFFNKREK
+1017 YFEIFFNKREE

>member
-1 MAKKKAN
+1 MAKKKAHQ
-8 ENGNSAKNNNL
+8 NGKSAKNNNL
-19 KPWKIG
+19 IPWKIG
-25 TAIFIYIQPFIE
+25 TAIFAYIKPFIE
-37 DLGPIIDKN
+37 DLNQTINKKC
-46 YLDYKVEDNKKIVPC
+46 LDYKVEDNKKIVPC

-74 EREKYISWSTFRQR
+74 KREKHISWSTFRQR

-94 LQIVSKN
+94 LQIVSINK
-101 EKNDPPVIRLKINKD
+101 KNDPPLIRLKINKN

-126 QWDGNS
+126 EWDGNS
-132 TFRHDH
+132 AFRHDH
-138 IKNIALNLF
+138 IKNIALDLF

-153 FKKVNKAIDKKLNS
+153 FKKANKAIDKKLNS
-167 ICFNLLLSFDALYL
+167 ICFNLLLSFDVLYL

-194 KNDDVIKGAIESFG
+194 KNDAVIKGAIESFG

-221 QERNNL
+221 QERSSFI

-239 EILENGEIN
+239 EILENGEIQ
-248 NSQNLVVNSK
+248 NSQNLVVDNK
-258 IKNNESKFIKTEDLE
+258 IKNNESKFINTEDLV

-282 NSEVLDMKDEFEVV
+282 NSEVLDMKDEFEAI
-296 DVKDEDEHEDQ
+296 DMKDEDEHED
-307 HEDEDEDLNEDDEPT
+307 EDEDVGEDNEPT
-322 KNKTFINKSW
+322 KSKTSINKSW
-332 INEIMKAKIKEDYKK
+332 INEIMKAEIKEDYKK
-347 DDNNIN
+347 NDNNIN

-438 RTISI
+438 RTVSI

-457 GENIFLEMPSIY
+457 DENIFLEQPSIY
-469 QTISKILENFS
+469 QTISKILVNFS

-489 LNFFKNNGKM
+489 LNFFKNNEKM
-499 DDPIFSNNIQKIL
+499 DNTIFSRNIQKIL

-532 NFILN
+532 NFILK

-551 KQFAKLF
+551 EQFAKLF

-589 VKLIKKYFCYGGEK
+589 VKLIQQYFGGEK

-650 KALTRGTLEK
+650 SALTKESLEA
-660 FIKKILVFEYAYV
+660 FVKKILVFEYAYV
-673 GHINF
+673 GNINV
-678 LSSKEDITDNDGIK
+678 LSSKKDITDNDGIK

-698 KDTIHRNELAFIN
+698 KDTIHTNELAFIN

-724 PYSLIIQRAIKEFEI
+724 PYSLIIERAIKEFAI
-739 FDDDSLDLTKKKE
+739 FNDDNLNLTEKKE

-767 KIIYYSNFRGQS
+767 KIIYYSNFRSKS
-779 LRKGIYTMLAQQK
+779 LRKPIYTMLSQQK

-797 LKNDKE
+797 LKNENE
-803 LYHKLVESLT
+803 LYHRLVESPT
-813 SESDKVNLNDFRN
+813 NASDDVNSENFIAF
-826 YIENEGNNDKNFKK
+826 IENEDKNDKNLKK
-840 NVILRVRISLRPNGE
+840 NVILRVRISLRKNGE
-855 IYPKY
+855 IHPKY

-888 HFFPQNPSKDYNI
+888 HFFPQKPSKDYNI
-901 GFLINNDKSYE
+901 GFLINNDKSYQ

-933 SRKQNRNSE
+933 SRKQNKNSE
-942 PICQNVQDV
+942 PICQNIQDV
-951 LIQGTVDKN
+951 LIQGAVD

-972 KNRSKGLYYKIDPTD
+972 KDGSKGLYYKIDPSD
-987 RDPKN
+987 RDPQN

-997 KDFKKIEQLINNRT
+997 DDFKKLEKLIDKRT

-1017 YFEIFFNKREK
+1017 YFEIFFKKNKK

>member
-8 ENGNSAKNNNL
+8 KNGNSAKNNNL

-25 TAIFIYIQPFIE
+25 TAIFAYIKPFIE
-37 DLGPIIDKN
+37 DLGPIIDKK
-46 YLDYKVEDNKKIVPC
+46 YLDYKVDNKKIVPC

-74 EREKYISWSTFRQR
+74 QRQKYISWSTFRQR
-88 VEILEV
+88 IDILEG
-94 LQIVSKN
+94 LQIVSMNK
-101 EKNDPPVIRLKINKD
+101 KNDPPLIRLKIKKD
-116 LAHFYKQNRD
+116 LANFYKQNRD
-126 QWDGNS
+126 EWDGNS
-132 TFRHDH
+132 TFRHNH
-138 IKNIALNLF
+138 IKNIALNSF
-147 EKFISS
+147 EKYISS
-153 FKKVNKAIDKKLNS
+153 FKKASKAIDKKLNS

-208 SFWKPIMEDIKND
+208 SLWIPIMQDIKND
-221 QERNNL
+221 QERNSL

-239 EILENGEIN
+239 EILENGEIQ
-248 NSQNLVVNSK
+248 NSQNLVVNNK
-258 IKNNESKFIKTEDLE
+258 IKNNESKFINTEDLV
-273 IKDEKLNKN
+273 INDEKLNKN

-296 DVKDEDEHEDQ
+296 NVND
-307 HEDEDEDLNEDDEPT
+307 EDEDEDEDDEPT
-322 KNKTFINKSW
+322 KSKTSINKSW
-332 INEIMKAKIKEDYKK
+332 INKIMKAKIKEDYKK
-347 DDNNIN
+347 NDNNIN

-388 NYTWDPGLIAN
+388 NYTWDTGLIAN

-438 RTISI
+438 RTVSI
-443 ILILISILKMASHP
+443 ILILIGILKMASHP
-457 GENIFLEMPSIY
+457 DENIFLEQPSIY

-489 LNFFKNNGKM
+489 LNFFKNNKKM
-499 DDPIFSNNIQKIL
+499 DNTIFSRNIQKIL

-537 KILLTLIR
+537 KVLLTLIR

-551 KQFAKLF
+551 EQFAKLF

-563 QSKPIDVVDLIA
+563 QSKPIHVVDLIT

-589 VKLIKKYFCYGGEK
+589 VKLIQQYFGGEK

-617 YFIKD
+617 YFIED

-650 KALTRGTLEK
+650 KALTKETLEE
-660 FIKKILVFEYAYV
+660 FVKKILVFEYAYV
-673 GHINF
+673 GHINV
-678 LSSKEDITDNDGIK
+678 LSSKKDINDKGLEL
-692 VLIQKF
+692 LIQKF
-698 KDTIHRNELAFIN
+698 KEIIHRNELAFIN
-711 LQINMISK
+711 LQINTISK

-724 PYSLIIQRAIKEFEI
+724 PYSLIIQSAIKEFEI
-739 FDDDSLDLTKKKE
+739 FDGNLDLTEKKE

-779 LRKGIYTMLAQQK
+779 LRKGIYTMLLQQK
-792 NNPSF
+792 NNLGF

-813 SESDKVNLNDFRN
+813 NESDKVSINDFRN
-826 YIENEGNNDKNFKK
+826 YIENDGNNDRNFKK
-840 NVILRVRISLRPNGE
+840 NVILRVRISLRNNGE
-855 IYPKY
+855 IHPKY
-860 KKNKHF
+860 KKHF

-888 HFFPQNPSKDYNI
+888 HFFPQKPSKDYNI

-933 SRKQNRNSE
+933 SRKQNKNSE

-951 LIQGTVDKN
+951 LIQGTVDK
-960 KNGNSKL
+960 KGNSKL

-972 KNRSKGLYYKIDPTD
+972 KAGTKGLYYEIEPADKNPI
-987 RDPKN
+987 N

-997 KDFKKIEQLINNRT
+997 EDFEKIAELIDKRT

>member
-1 MAKKKAN
+1 MAKKKVN
-8 ENGNSAKNNNL
+8 KNGNSAKNNNL

-37 DLGPIIDKN
+37 DLGQIINKKH
-46 YLDYKVEDNKKIVPC
+46 LDYKVEDANKIVPC

-88 VEILEV
+88 VDILES

-101 EKNDPPVIRLKINKD
+101 EKNDPPVIRLKIKKD
-116 LAHFYKQNRD
+116 LANFYKQNRD
-126 QWDGNS
+126 EWDGNS
-132 TFRHDH
+132 TFRHNH
-138 IKNIALNLF
+138 IKNIALDLF

-153 FKKVNKAIDKKLNS
+153 FKKANKAIDKKLNS
-167 ICFNLLLSFDALYL
+167 ICFNLLLSFDGLYL

-208 SFWKPIMEDIKND
+208 SFWKPIMEDIKGD
-221 QERNNL
+221 KERNIL

-239 EILENGEIN
+239 EILEKGEIN
-248 NSQNLVVNSK
+248 NSQNLVVDSK
-258 IKNNESKFIKTEDLE
+258 IKNNESKFINTEDLE

-282 NSEVLDMKDEFEVV
+282 NSEVLDMKDEFEFV
-296 DVKDEDEHEDQ
+296 DVKDENEQ
-307 HEDEDEDLNEDDEPT
+307 VNEDDEPI
-322 KNKTFINKSW
+322 KSKTSIDKIL
-332 INEIMKAKIKEDYKK
+332 INEIMKAEIKNDYIKN
-347 DDNNIN
+347 DNNIN

-409 TKEDFLFLNT
+409 TNENFLFLNT
-419 IIFAEKKASEGFW
+419 IIFAEKKASDGFW

-438 RTISI
+438 RTVSI
-443 ILILISILKMASHP
+443 LLILISILKMASHF
-457 GENIFLEMPSIY
+457 GENIFLEMSSIY

-480 KNNSQYTPL
+480 KNNSQYIPL
-489 LNFFKNNGKM
+489 LNYFKNNEKM
-499 DDPIFSNNIQKIL
+499 DNTIFSRNIHKII
-512 EKLWEI
+512 EKLCEI

-551 KQFAKLF
+551 EQFAKLF

-563 QSKPIDVVDLIA
+563 QSKPIHVVDLIT

-589 VKLIKKYFCYGGEK
+589 VKLIQQYFGGEK

-617 YFIKD
+617 YFIED

-650 KALTRGTLEK
+650 KALTKETLEE
-660 FIKKILVFEYAYV
+660 FVKKILVFEYAYV
-673 GHINF
+673 GHINV
-678 LSSKEDITDNDGIK
+678 LSSKKDITDNDGIK

-698 KDTIHRNELAFIN
+698 KEIIHRNELAFIN
-711 LQINMISK
+711 LQINTISK

-724 PYSLIIQRAIKEFEI
+724 PYSLIIQSAIKEFEI
-739 FDDDSLDLTKKKE
+739 FDGNLDLTEKKE

-779 LRKGIYTMLAQQK
+779 LRKGIYTMLLQQK
-792 NNPSF
+792 NNPGF

-813 SESDKVNLNDFRN
+813 NESDKVNINDFRN
-826 YIENEGNNDKNFKK
+826 YIENDGNNDRNFKK
-840 NVILRVRISLRPNGE
+840 NVILRVRISLRNNGE
-855 IYPKY
+855 IHPKY
-860 KKNKHF
+860 KKHF

-888 HFFPQNPSKDYNI
+888 HFFPQKPSKDYNI

-933 SRKQNRNSE
+933 SRKQNKNSE
-942 PICQNVQDV
+942 PICQNIQDV
-951 LIQGTVDKN
+951 LIQGVTDIK
-960 KNGNSKL
+960 GNYIL
-967 ESLCP
+967 ESLC
-972 KNRSKGLYYKIDPTD
+972 NKGLYYEIAPAD
-987 RDPKN
+987 KN
-992 LEKYK
+992 HKKLEKYK
-997 KDFKKIEQLINNRT
+997 EDFEKIEQLINNRT
-1011 EQIFEI
+1011 KQIFEI
-1017 YFEIFFNKREK
+1017 YFEIFFNKTEK
-1028 TK
+1028 N

>member
-1 MAKKKAN
+1 
-8 ENGNSAKNNNL
+8 KN
-19 KPWKIG
+19 
-25 TAIFIYIQPFIE
+25 
-37 DLGPIIDKN
+37 
-46 YLDYKVEDNKKIVPC
+46 
-61 SQFAHKKITTKDW
+61 
-74 EREKYISWSTFRQR
+74 
-88 VEILEV
+88 
-94 LQIVSKN
+94 
-101 EKNDPPVIRLKINKD
+101 
-116 LAHFYKQNRD
+116 
-126 QWDGNS
+126 
-132 TFRHDH
+132 
-138 IKNIALNLF
+138 
-147 EKFISS
+147 
-153 FKKVNKAIDKKLNS
+153 
-167 ICFNLLLSFDALYL
+167 
-181 NSKYKEIL
+181 
-189 VKNSG
+189 
-194 KNDDVIKGAIESFG
+194 
-208 SFWKPIMEDIKND
+208 
-221 QERNNL
+221 
-227 ISKIENYLQKTI
+227 
-239 EILENGEIN
+239 
-248 NSQNLVVNSK
+248 
-258 IKNNESKFIKTEDLE
+258 
-273 IKDEKLNKN
+273 
-282 NSEVLDMKDEFEVV
+282 
-296 DVKDEDEHEDQ
+296 
-307 HEDEDEDLNEDDEPT
+307 
-322 KNKTFINKSW
+322 
-332 INEIMKAKIKEDYKK
+332 
-347 DDNNIN
+347 DNNIN
-353 LVREKS
+353 LAREKS

-409 TKEDFLFLNT
+409 TQEDFLFLNT

-438 RTISI
+438 RTVSI
-443 ILILISILKMASHP
+443 LLILISILKMASHP
-457 GENIFLEMPSIY
+457 DENIFLEQSSIY

-489 LNFFKNNGKM
+489 LNFFKNNEKM
-499 DDPIFSNNIQKIL
+499 DNTIFSRNIQKIL
-512 EKLWEI
+512 KKLLEI

-532 NFILN
+532 NFILK

-563 QSKPIDVVDLIA
+563 QSKPIDVVDLIT

-589 VKLIKKYFCYGGEK
+589 VKLIQQYFGGEK

-617 YFIKD
+617 YFIED
-622 EFNTQN
+622 EFNAQN

-650 KALTRGTLEK
+650 KALTKETLEE
-660 FIKKILVFEYAYV
+660 FVKKILVFEYAYV

-678 LSSKEDITDNDGIK
+678 LSSKKDITDNDSIK

-698 KDTIHRNELAFIN
+698 KEIIHRNELAFIN
-711 LQINMISK
+711 LQINTISK

-724 PYSLIIQRAIKEFEI
+724 PYSLIIQSAIKEFEI
-739 FDDDSLDLTKKKE
+739 FDGNLDLTEKKE

-767 KIIYYSNFRGQS
+767 KIIYYSNFRSKS
-779 LRKGIYTMLAQQK
+779 LRKPIYTMLSQQK

-797 LKNDKE
+797 LKNDNE
-803 LYHKLVESLT
+803 LYHKLIESPT
-813 SESDKVNLNDFRN
+813 NASDDVNC
-826 YIENEGNNDKNFKK
+826 ENFIAFIDKEGKNDKNLKK
-840 NVILRVRISLRPNGE
+840 NVILRVRISLRKNGE
-855 IYPKY
+855 IHPKY
-860 KKNKHF
+860 KKHF

-888 HFFPQNPSKDYNI
+888 HFFPQKPSKDYNI
-901 GFLINNDKSYE
+901 GFLINNDKSYQ

-933 SRKQNRNSE
+933 SRKQNKNSE
-942 PICQNVQDV
+942 PICQNIQDV
-951 LIQGTVDKN
+951 LIQGAVDKN
-960 KNGNSKL
+960 GSSKL

-972 KNRSKGLYYKIDPTD
+972 KDRSKGLYYKIDPAD
-987 RDPKN
+987 KNHKN

-997 KDFKKIEQLINNRT
+997 EDFEKIEELIDKRT
-1011 EQIFEI
+1011 EQIFAI

>member
-8 ENGNSAKNNNL
+8 QNGNIAKNNNL
-19 KPWKIG
+19 IPWSIG
-25 TAIFIYIQPFIE
+25 TAIFAYIKPFIE
-37 DLGPIIDKN
+37 DLGQIINKK
-46 YLDYKVEDNKKIVPC
+46 YLDYKVEDNNKIVAC
-61 SQFAHKKITTKDW
+61 SKFAHEKITTKDIQV
-74 EREKYISWSTFRQR
+74 KKHISWTTFRQR
-88 VEILEV
+88 VEILEP
-94 LQIVSKN
+94 LQIISMN
-101 EKNDPPVIRLKINKD
+101 EKDNSLIRLKITKD
-116 LAHFYKQNRD
+116 LANFYKQNRD
-126 QWDGNS
+126 EWDGNS
-132 TFRHDH
+132 TFRHNH
-138 IKNIALNLF
+138 IKNIALDLF
-147 EKFISS
+147 EKYISS
-153 FKKVNKAIDKKLNS
+153 FKKANKAIDKKLNS

-194 KNDDVIKGAIESFG
+194 KNDAVIKGAIESFG

-221 QERNNL
+221 QERSSFI

-239 EILENGEIN
+239 EILENGEIQ
-248 NSQNLVVNSK
+248 NSQNLVVNNK

-296 DVKDEDEHEDQ
+296 DPKD
-307 HEDEDEDLNEDDEPT
+307 EDEDEDVNEDDEPI
-322 KNKTFINKSW
+322 KSKTSINKSW
-332 INEIMKAKIKEDYKK
+332 INEIMKAEIKEDYKK
-347 DDNNIN
+347 NDNNIN
-353 LVREKS
+353 VAIEKS
-359 KNVSSETITVQEYLQ
+359 KNVSSETITVHEYLQ

-388 NYTWDPGLIAN
+388 NYTWDTGLIAN

-409 TKEDFLFLNT
+409 TKENFLFLNT

-438 RTISI
+438 RTVSI
-443 ILILISILKMASHP
+443 LLILIGILKMASHP
-457 GENIFLEMPSIY
+457 DENIFLEQPSIY

-489 LNFFKNNGKM
+489 LKFIKYNEKM
-499 DDPIFSNNIQKIL
+499 DDLIFSKNIQKIL
-512 EKLWEI
+512 KKLWEI

-532 NFILN
+532 NFILK

-551 KQFAKLF
+551 EQFAKLF

-589 VKLIKKYFCYGGEK
+589 VKLIQKYFGGEK
-603 ENKKKLGAFLQNQQ
+603 ENKNKLGAFLQNQQ
-617 YFIKD
+617 YLIKD

-650 KALTRGTLEK
+650 KALNKETLEE
-660 FIKKILVFEYAYV
+660 FVKKILVFEYAYV
-673 GHINF
+673 GHINV
-678 LSSKEDITDNDGIK
+678 LSSKKDITDNDGIK

-698 KDTIHRNELAFIN
+698 KEIIHRNELAFIN
-711 LQINMISK
+711 LQINTISK

-724 PYSLIIQRAIKEFEI
+724 PYSLIIERAIKEFGI
-739 FDDDSLDLTKKKE
+739 FDGNLNLTEKKE

-767 KIIYYSNFRGQS
+767 KIIYYSNFRSKS
-779 LRKGIYTMLAQQK
+779 LRKPIYTMLSQQK

-803 LYHKLVESLT
+803 LYHKLVESPT
-813 SESDKVNLNDFRN
+813 NASDDVNSEKFIAF
-826 YIENEGNNDKNFKK
+826 IENEDKNDKNLKK
-840 NVILRVRISLRPNGE
+840 NVILRVRISLRKNGE
-855 IYPKY
+855 IHAKY

-866 ETEFTSQLTNLY
+866 ETEFTSQLMNLY
-878 NNTDDPISVD
+878 NNTNDPISVD
-888 HFFPQNPSKDYNI
+888 HFFPQNPRKDYNI
-901 GFLINNDKSYE
+901 GFLINKDKSYE
-912 EKYNKIVQKIGNLIL
+912 EKYNKIVQKVGNLIL

-933 SRKQNRNSE
+933 SRKQNKNPE

-951 LIQGTVDKN
+951 LIQGAVDKN
-960 KNGNSKL
+960 ENSKL
-967 ESLCP
+967 ESLC
-972 KNRSKGLYYKIDPTD
+972 NKGLYYKIDPSD
-987 RDPKN
+987 RDPNK

-997 KDFKKIEQLINNRT
+997 EDFKKIEELIDKRT

-1017 YFEIFFNKREK
+1017 YFEIFFNKNRK
-1028 TK
+1028 N

>member
-8 ENGNSAKNNNL
+8 QNGKSAKNNNL
-19 KPWKIG
+19 IPWKIG
-25 TAIFIYIQPFIE
+25 TSIFIYIKPFIE
-37 DLGPIIDKN
+37 DLGQIINKK
-46 YLDYKVEDNKKIVPC
+46 YLDYKVEHTNNIVPC

-74 EREKYISWSTFRQR
+74 KREKHIAKSTFWQR
-88 VEILEV
+88 VAILES
-94 LQIVSKN
+94 LKIVSINKKN
-101 EKNDPPVIRLKINKD
+101 YPPFIRLKITKD
-116 LAHFYKQNRD
+116 LVNFYKQNRD
-126 QWDGNS
+126 EWDGNS
-132 TFRHDH
+132 TFRHNH
-138 IKNIALNLF
+138 IKNIALNSF
-147 EKFISS
+147 EKYISS
-153 FKKVNKAIDKKLNS
+153 FKKASKAIDKKLNL

-181 NSKYKEIL
+181 DSKYKEIL

-194 KNDDVIKGAIESFG
+194 KNDSVIKGAIESFG
-208 SFWKPIMEDIKND
+208 GFWKPIMEDIKND
-221 QERNNL
+221 QEKSSFI

-239 EILENGEIN
+239 EILEKDEIEN
-248 NSQNLVVNSK
+248 PQNLVVNNK
-258 IKNNESKFIKTEDLE
+258 IKNNESKFINIEDLV
-273 IKDEKLNKN
+273 IKDERLNKN

-296 DVKDEDEHEDQ
+296 DPKD
-307 HEDEDEDLNEDDEPT
+307 EDEDEDVNEDDEPI
-322 KNKTFINKSW
+322 KSKTSINKSW

-347 DDNNIN
+347 NDNNIN

-409 TKEDFLFLNT
+409 TQEDFLFLNT

-438 RTISI
+438 RTVSI
-443 ILILISILKMASHP
+443 LLILISILKMASHP
-457 GENIFLEMPSIY
+457 DENIFLEQSSIY

-489 LNFFKNNGKM
+489 LNFFKNNEKM
-499 DDPIFSNNIQKIL
+499 DNTIFSRNIQKIL
-512 EKLWEI
+512 KKLLEI

-532 NFILN
+532 NFILK

-563 QSKPIDVVDLIA
+563 QSKPIDVVDLIT

-589 VKLIKKYFCYGGEK
+589 VKLIQQYFGGEK

-617 YFIKD
+617 YFIED

-650 KALTRGTLEK
+650 KALTKETLEE
-660 FIKKILVFEYAYV
+660 FVKKILVFEYAYV

-678 LSSKEDITDNDGIK
+678 LSSKKDITDNDSIK

-698 KDTIHRNELAFIN
+698 KEIIHRNELAFIN
-711 LQINMISK
+711 LQINTISK

-724 PYSLIIQRAIKEFEI
+724 PYSLIIQSAIKEFEI
-739 FDDDSLDLTKKKE
+739 FDGNLDLTEKKE

-767 KIIYYSNFRGQS
+767 KIIYYSNFRSKS
-779 LRKGIYTMLAQQK
+779 LRKPIYTMLSQQK
-792 NNPSF
+792 NNPIF
-797 LKNDKE
+797 LKNDND
-803 LYHKLVESLT
+803 LYNKLVESPT
-813 SESDKVNLNDFRN
+813 NASDDVNF
-826 YIENEGNNDKNFKK
+826 ENFIAFIDKEGKNDKNLKK
-840 NVILRVRISLRPNGE
+840 NVILRVRISLRKNGE
-855 IYPKY
+855 IHPKY
-860 KKNKHF
+860 KKHF

-888 HFFPQNPSKDYNI
+888 HFFPQKPSKDYNI
-901 GFLINNDKSYE
+901 GFLINNDKSYQ
-912 EKYNKIVQKIGNLIL
+912 EKYNKIVQKVGNLIL

-933 SRKQNRNSE
+933 SRKQNKNSE
-942 PICQNVQDV
+942 PICQNIQDV
-951 LIQGTVDKN
+951 LIQGAVDKN
-960 KNGNSKL
+960 RSSKL

-972 KNRSKGLYYKIDPTD
+972 KDRSEGLYYKIEPADKE
-987 RDPKN
+987 PKN

-997 KDFKKIEQLINNRT
+997 EDFKKIEELIDKRT

>member
-8 ENGNSAKNNNL
+8 ENGNTAKNNNL
-19 KPWKIG
+19 IPWKIG
-25 TAIFIYIQPFIE
+25 TAIFAYIKPFIE
-37 DLGPIIDKN
+37 DLDQTINKKC
-46 YLDYKVEDNKKIVPC
+46 LDYKVEDNKKIVPC

-74 EREKYISWSTFRQR
+74 QREKHISWSTFRQR

-94 LQIVSKN
+94 LQIVSINK
-101 EKNDPPVIRLKINKD
+101 KNDPPLIRLKINKN

-126 QWDGNS
+126 EWDGNS

-138 IKNIALNLF
+138 IKNIALDLF

-153 FKKVNKAIDKKLNS
+153 FKKTNKTIDKKLNS

-194 KNDDVIKGAIESFG
+194 KNDAVIKGAIESFG
-208 SFWKPIMEDIKND
+208 SLWKPIMKDIKND

-239 EILENGEIN
+239 EILEKGEIQ
-248 NSQNLVVNSK
+248 NSQNLVVNNK

-296 DVKDEDEHEDQ
+296 DVKDEDEHED
-307 HEDEDEDLNEDDEPT
+307 EDEDVNEDDEPI
-322 KNKTFINKSW
+322 KSKTSINKSW
-332 INEIMKAKIKEDYKK
+332 INEIMKAEIKEDYKK
-347 DDNNIN
+347 NDNNIN

-388 NYTWDPGLIAN
+388 NYTWDTGLIAN

-409 TKEDFLFLNT
+409 TNENFLFLNT

-438 RTISI
+438 RTVSI
-443 ILILISILKMASHP
+443 LLILISILKMASHFD
-457 GENIFLEMPSIY
+457 ENIFLEMPSIY

-489 LNFFKNNGKM
+489 VEFIENNEKM
-499 DDPIFSNNIQKIL
+499 DDLIFSKNIQKIL
-512 EKLWEI
+512 KKLWEI

-537 KILLTLIR
+537 KVLLTLIR

-551 KQFAKLF
+551 EQFAKLF

-589 VKLIKKYFCYGGEK
+589 VKLIQKYFGGEK
-603 ENKKKLGAFLQNQQ
+603 ENKNKLGAFLQNQQ
-617 YFIKD
+617 YLIKD

-650 KALTRGTLEK
+650 KALTKETLEE
-660 FIKKILVFEYAYV
+660 FVKKILVFEYAYV
-673 GHINF
+673 GNINV
-678 LSSKEDITDNDGIK
+678 LSSKKDITDNDSIK

-698 KDTIHRNELAFIN
+698 KEIIHRNELAFIN
-711 LQINMISK
+711 LQINTISK

-724 PYSLIIQRAIKEFEI
+724 PYSLIIQSAIKEFEI
-739 FDDDSLDLTKKKE
+739 FDGNLDLTEKKE

-767 KIIYYSNFRGQS
+767 KIIYYSNFRSKS
-779 LRKGIYTMLAQQK
+779 LRKPIYTMLSQQK

-797 LKNDKE
+797 LKNDNE
-803 LYHKLVESLT
+803 LYHKLVESPT
-813 SESDKVNLNDFRN
+813 NASDDVNF
-826 YIENEGNNDKNFKK
+826 ENFIAFIDKEGKNDKNLKK
-840 NVILRVRISLRPNGE
+840 NVILRVRISLRKNGE
-855 IYPKY
+855 IHAKY

-866 ETEFTSQLTNLY
+866 ETEFTSQLMNLY
-878 NNTDDPISVD
+878 NNTNDPISVD
-888 HFFPQNPSKDYNI
+888 HFFPQNPRKDYNI
-901 GFLINNDKSYE
+901 GFLINKDKSYE
-912 EKYNKIVQKIGNLIL
+912 EKYNKIVQKVGNLIL

-933 SRKQNRNSE
+933 SRKQNKNPE

-951 LIQGTVDKN
+951 LIQGAVDKN
-960 KNGNSKL
+960 ENSKL
-967 ESLCP
+967 ESLC
-972 KNRSKGLYYKIDPTD
+972 NKGLYYKIDPSD
-987 RDPKN
+987 RDPQN

-997 KDFKKIEQLINNRT
+997 DDFKKLEELIDKRT

-1017 YFEIFFNKREK
+1017 YFEIFFKKSKKN
-1028 TK
+1028 

>member
-1 MAKKKAN
+1 MAKKKVN
-8 ENGNSAKNNNL
+8 KNGNSAKNNNL

-37 DLGPIIDKN
+37 DLGQIINKKH
-46 YLDYKVEDNKKIVPC
+46 LDYKVEDNKKIVPC

-88 VEILEV
+88 VDILES

-101 EKNDPPVIRLKINKD
+101 EKNDPPVIRLKIKKD
-116 LAHFYKQNRD
+116 LANFYKQNRD
-126 QWDGNS
+126 EWDGNS
-132 TFRHDH
+132 TFRHNH
-138 IKNIALNLF
+138 IKNIALDLF

-153 FKKVNKAIDKKLNS
+153 FKKANKAIDKKLNS
-167 ICFNLLLSFDALYL
+167 ICFNLLLSFDGLYL

-208 SFWKPIMEDIKND
+208 SFWKPIMEDIKGD
-221 QERNNL
+221 KERNIL

-239 EILENGEIN
+239 EILEKGEIN
-248 NSQNLVVNSK
+248 NSQNLVVDSK
-258 IKNNESKFIKTEDLE
+258 IKNNESKFINTEDLE

-282 NSEVLDMKDEFEVV
+282 NSEVLDMKDEFEFV
-296 DVKDEDEHEDQ
+296 DVKDENEQ
-307 HEDEDEDLNEDDEPT
+307 VNEDDEPI
-322 KNKTFINKSW
+322 KSKTSIDKIL
-332 INEIMKAKIKEDYKK
+332 INEIMKAEIKNDYIKN
-347 DDNNIN
+347 DNNIN

-409 TKEDFLFLNT
+409 TNENFLFLNT

-438 RTISI
+438 RTVSI
-443 ILILISILKMASHP
+443 LLILISILKMASHF
-457 GENIFLEMPSIY
+457 GENIFLEMSSIY

-480 KNNSQYTPL
+480 KNNSQYIPL
-489 LNFFKNNGKM
+489 LNYFKNNEKM
-499 DDPIFSNNIQKIL
+499 DNTIFSRNIHKII
-512 EKLWEI
+512 EKLCEI

-551 KQFAKLF
+551 EQFAKLF

-563 QSKPIDVVDLIA
+563 QSKPIHVVDLIT

-589 VKLIKKYFCYGGEK
+589 VKLIQQYFGGEK

-617 YFIKD
+617 YFIED

-650 KALTRGTLEK
+650 KALTKETLEE
-660 FIKKILVFEYAYV
+660 FVKKILVFEYAYV
-673 GHINF
+673 GHINV
-678 LSSKEDITDNDGIK
+678 LSSKKDITDNDGIK

-698 KDTIHRNELAFIN
+698 KEIIHRNELAFIN
-711 LQINMISK
+711 LQINTISK

-724 PYSLIIQRAIKEFEI
+724 PYSLIIQSAIKEFEI
-739 FDDDSLDLTKKKE
+739 FDGNLDLTEKKE

-779 LRKGIYTMLAQQK
+779 LRKGIYTMLLQQK
-792 NNPSF
+792 NNPGF

-813 SESDKVNLNDFRN
+813 NESDKVNINDFRN
-826 YIENEGNNDKNFKK
+826 YIENDGNNDRNFKK

-855 IYPKY
+855 IHPKY

-866 ETEFTSQLTNLY
+866 GTEFTSQLTNLY
-878 NNTDDPISVD
+878 NNTNDPISVD

-901 GFLINNDKSYE
+901 GFLINNDKSYQ
-912 EKYNKIVQKIGNLIL
+912 EKYKKIVQKIGNLIL

-933 SRKQNRNSE
+933 SWKQNKNSE
-942 PICQNVQDV
+942 PICQNIQDV
-951 LIQGTVDKN
+951 LIQGAADIK
-960 KNGNSKL
+960 GNYIL

-972 KNRSKGLYYKIDPTD
+972 KDNTKGLYYEIDPTD
-987 RDPKN
+987 KDYKN

-997 KDFKKIEQLINNRT
+997 EDFKKIEELINKRT
-1011 EQIFEI
+1011 DKIFEI
-1017 YFEIFFNKREK
+1017 YFEIFFGKKKK

>member
-8 ENGNSAKNNNL
+8 QNGKSAKNNNL
-19 KPWKIG
+19 IPWKIG
-25 TAIFIYIQPFIE
+25 TSIFIYIQPIIE
-37 DLGPIIDKN
+37 DLGQIIKKK
-46 YLDYKVEDNKKIVPC
+46 YLDYKVEDTNKIVPC
-61 SQFAHKKITTKDW
+61 TQFAHKKITTKDW
-74 EREKYISWSTFRQR
+74 QRQKHIAKSTFWQR
-88 VEILEV
+88 VAILES
-94 LQIVSKN
+94 LQIVSINKKN
-101 EKNDPPVIRLKINKD
+101 YPPLIRLKIAKD
-116 LAHFYKQNRD
+116 LVNFYKQNRD
-126 QWDGNS
+126 EWDGNS

-153 FKKVNKAIDKKLNS
+153 FKKANKAIDKKLNS
-167 ICFNLLLSFDALYL
+167 ICFNLLLSFDDLYL

-194 KNDDVIKGAIESFG
+194 KNDAVIKGAIESFG
-208 SFWKPIMEDIKND
+208 SFWKPIMKNIKSD
-221 QERNNL
+221 KERNIL
-227 ISKIENYLQKTI
+227 ISKTENYLQKTI
-239 EILENGEIN
+239 EILEKGEIE
-248 NSQNLVVNSK
+248 NSQDLVVDNK
-258 IKNNESKFIKTEDLE
+258 IKNNESKFINTEDLV

-282 NSEVLDMKDEFEVV
+282 NSEVLDMKDEFEGV
-296 DVKDEDEHEDQ
+296 DVKDEDE
-307 HEDEDEDLNEDDEPT
+307 EPT
-322 KNKTFINKSW
+322 KSKTSINKSW
-332 INEIMKAKIKEDYKK
+332 INKIMKAEIKEDYKK
-347 DDNNIN
+347 SDNNIN

-438 RTISI
+438 RTVSI

-457 GENIFLEMPSIY
+457 DENIFLEMPSIY

-489 LNFFKNNGKM
+489 LNFFKNNEEM
-499 DDPIFSNNIQKIL
+499 DNTIFSRNIQKIL

-532 NFILN
+532 NFILK

-551 KQFAKLF
+551 EQFAKLF

-563 QSKPIDVVDLIA
+563 QSKPIDVVDLIT

-589 VKLIKKYFCYGGEK
+589 VKLIQQYFGGEK

-617 YFIKD
+617 YFIED

-628 TENNLFSLYQQL
+628 TENNLFSLYQKL

-650 KALTRGTLEK
+650 RALTKETLEE
-660 FIKKILVFEYAYV
+660 FVKKILVFEYAYV
-673 GHINF
+673 GHINV
-678 LSSKEDITDNDGIK
+678 LSSKKDITDKGLEL
-692 VLIQKF
+692 LIQKF
-698 KDTIHRNELAFIN
+698 KETIHGNELAFIN

-724 PYSLIIQRAIKEFEI
+724 PYSLIIQSAIKEFGI
-739 FDDDSLDLTKKKE
+739 FEDSLNLTNKKE

-779 LRKGIYTMLAQQK
+779 LRKGIYTMLLQQK

-813 SESDKVNLNDFRN
+813 NETDKVNLNDFRN
-826 YIENEGNNDKNFKK
+826 YIDKEGKNDKNLKK
-840 NVILRVRISLRPNGE
+840 NVILRVRISLRNNGE
-855 IYPKY
+855 IHPKY
-860 KKNKHF
+860 KKNRHF
-866 ETEFTSQLTNLY
+866 ETEFTSQLTSLY
-878 NNTDDPISVD
+878 NNTNDPISVD
-888 HFFPQNPSKDYNI
+888 HFFPQKPSKDYNI

-933 SRKQNRNSE
+933 SRKQNKNSE
-942 PICQNVQDV
+942 PICQNIQDV
-951 LIQGTVDKN
+951 LIQGVTDIK
-960 KNGNSKL
+960 GNYIL
-967 ESLCP
+967 ESLC
-972 KNRSKGLYYKIDPTD
+972 NKGLYYEIAPAD
-987 RDPKN
+987 KN
-992 LEKYK
+992 HKKLEKYK
-997 KDFKKIEQLINNRT
+997 EDFEKIEQLINNRT
-1011 EQIFEI
+1011 KQIFGI
-1017 YFEIFFNKREK
+1017 YFEIFFNKREE

>member
-8 ENGNSAKNNNL
+8 ENGKSAKNNNL

-25 TAIFIYIQPFIE
+25 TSIFIYIQPFIE
-37 DLGPIIDKN
+37 DLGQIIGKK

-88 VEILEV
+88 VDILES

-101 EKNDPPVIRLKINKD
+101 EKNDPPVIRLKIKKD
-116 LAHFYKQNRD
+116 LANFYKQNRD
-126 QWDGNS
+126 EWDGNS
-132 TFRHDH
+132 TFRHNY
-138 IKNIALNLF
+138 IKNIALDLF

-153 FKKVNKAIDKKLNS
+153 FKKANKAIDKKLNS

-181 NSKYKEIL
+181 NSKNKEIL

-208 SFWKPIMEDIKND
+208 CFWKPIMEDIKND
-221 QERNNL
+221 QERNIL
-227 ISKIENYLQKTI
+227 KSRIGNYLQKTI
-239 EILENGEIN
+239 EILEKDEIN
-248 NSQNLVVNSK
+248 NSQNLVADSK

-282 NSEVLDMKDEFEVV
+282 NSQVL
-296 DVKDEDEHEDQ
+296 DVKDED
-307 HEDEDEDLNEDDEPT
+307 DEPI
-322 KNKTFINKSW
+322 KSKISINKSW
-332 INEIMKAKIKEDYKK
+332 INEIMKAEIKNNYIKN
-347 DDNNIN
+347 DNNIN
-353 LVREKS
+353 LAREKS

-438 RTISI
+438 RTVSI
-443 ILILISILKMASHP
+443 LLILISILKMASHP
-457 GENIFLEMPSIY
+457 DKNIFLEQSSIY

-489 LNFFKNNGKM
+489 LNFFKNNEKI
-499 DDPIFSNNIQKIL
+499 DNTIFSRNIQKIL
-512 EKLWEI
+512 KKLLEI

-532 NFILN
+532 NFILK

-563 QSKPIDVVDLIA
+563 QSKPIDVVDLIT

-589 VKLIKKYFCYGGEK
+589 VKLIQQYFGGEK

-617 YFIKD
+617 YFIED
-622 EFNTQN
+622 EFNAQN

-650 KALTRGTLEK
+650 KALTKETLEE
-660 FIKKILVFEYAYV
+660 FVKKILVFEYAYV

-678 LSSKEDITDNDGIK
+678 LSSKKDITDNDSIK

-698 KDTIHRNELAFIN
+698 KEIIHRNELAFIN
-711 LQINMISK
+711 LQINTISK

-724 PYSLIIQRAIKEFEI
+724 PYSLIIQSAIKEFEI
-739 FDDDSLDLTKKKE
+739 FDGNLDLTEKKE

-767 KIIYYSNFRGQS
+767 KIIYYSNFRSKS
-779 LRKGIYTMLAQQK
+779 LRKPIYTMLSQQK

-797 LKNDKE
+797 LKNDNE
-803 LYHKLVESLT
+803 LYHKLIESPT
-813 SESDKVNLNDFRN
+813 NASDDVNC
-826 YIENEGNNDKNFKK
+826 ENFIAFIDKEGKNDKNLKK
-840 NVILRVRISLRPNGE
+840 NVILRVRISLRKNGE
-855 IYPKY
+855 IHPKY
-860 KKNKHF
+860 KKHF

-888 HFFPQNPSKDYNI
+888 HFFPQKPSKDYNI
-901 GFLINNDKSYE
+901 GFLINNDKSYQ

-933 SRKQNRNSE
+933 SRKQNKNSE
-942 PICQNVQDV
+942 PICQNIQDV
-951 LIQGTVDKN
+951 LIQGAVDKN
-960 KNGNSKL
+960 GSSKL

-972 KNRSKGLYYKIDPTD
+972 KDRSKGLYYKIDPAD
-987 RDPKN
+987 KNHKN

-997 KDFKKIEQLINNRT
+997 EDFEKIEELIDKRT
-1011 EQIFEI
+1011 EQIFAI

>member
-8 ENGNSAKNNNL
+8 QNGNIAKNNNL
-19 KPWKIG
+19 IPWSVG
-25 TAIFIYIQPFIE
+25 TAIFTYIKPFIE
-37 DLGPIIDKN
+37 DLGPIINKKH
-46 YLDYKVEDNKKIVPC
+46 LDYKVEDTNKIVAC
-61 SQFAHKKITTKDW
+61 SKFAHEKITTKDIQV
-74 EREKYISWSTFRQR
+74 KKHISWTTFRQR
-88 VEILEV
+88 VEILEP
-94 LQIVSKN
+94 LQIISMN
-101 EKNDPPVIRLKINKD
+101 EKDNSLIRLKIKKD
-116 LAHFYKQNRD
+116 LANFYKQNRD
-126 QWDGNS
+126 EWDGNS

-138 IKNIALNLF
+138 IKNIALDLF

-153 FKKVNKAIDKKLNS
+153 FKKANKVIDKKLNL
-167 ICFNLLLSFDALYL
+167 ICFNLLLSFDGLYL

-194 KNDDVIKGAIESFG
+194 KNDAVIKGAIESFG
-208 SFWKPIMEDIKND
+208 SFWKPIMEDIKSD
-221 QERNNL
+221 KERSSFI

-239 EILENGEIN
+239 EILEEDEIE

-258 IKNNESKFIKTEDLE
+258 VKNNESKFIKTEDLE

-282 NSEVLDMKDEFEVV
+282 NSEVLNIKDEFEVAE
-296 DVKDEDEHEDQ
+296 VKDEDE
-307 HEDEDEDLNEDDEPT
+307 DEDEDVNEDDEPT
-322 KNKTFINKSW
+322 KSKTSIDKIL
-332 INEIMKAKIKEDYKK
+332 INEIMKAEIKKNYFKN
-347 DDNNIN
+347 DNNIN
-353 LVREKS
+353 LAREKS

-409 TKEDFLFLNT
+409 TQEDFLFLNT

-438 RTISI
+438 RTVSI
-443 ILILISILKMASHP
+443 LLILISILKMASHP
-457 GENIFLEMPSIY
+457 DENIFLEQSSIY

-489 LNFFKNNGKM
+489 LNFFKNNEKM
-499 DDPIFSNNIQKIL
+499 DNTIFSRNIQKIL
-512 EKLWEI
+512 KKLLEI

-532 NFILN
+532 NFILK

-563 QSKPIDVVDLIA
+563 QSKPIDVVDLIT

-589 VKLIKKYFCYGGEK
+589 VKLIQQYFGGEK

-617 YFIKD
+617 YFIED

-650 KALTRGTLEK
+650 KALTKETLEE
-660 FIKKILVFEYAYV
+660 FVKKILVFEYAYV

-678 LSSKEDITDNDGIK
+678 LSSKKDITDNDSIK

-698 KDTIHRNELAFIN
+698 KEIIHRNELAFIN
-711 LQINMISK
+711 LQINTISK

-724 PYSLIIQRAIKEFEI
+724 PYSLIIQSAIKEFEI
-739 FDDDSLDLTKKKE
+739 FDGNLDLTEKKE

-767 KIIYYSNFRGQS
+767 KIIYYSNFRSKS
-779 LRKGIYTMLAQQK
+779 LRKPIYTMLSQQK
-792 NNPSF
+792 NNPIF
-797 LKNDKE
+797 LKNDND
-803 LYHKLVESLT
+803 LYNKLVESPT
-813 SESDKVNLNDFRN
+813 NASDDVNF
-826 YIENEGNNDKNFKK
+826 ENFIAFIDKEGKNDKNLKK
-840 NVILRVRISLRPNGE
+840 NVILRVRISLRKNGE
-855 IYPKY
+855 IHPKY
-860 KKNKHF
+860 KKHF

-888 HFFPQNPSKDYNI
+888 HFFPQKPSKDYNI
-901 GFLINNDKSYE
+901 GFLINNDKSYQ

-933 SRKQNRNSE
+933 SRKQNKNSE
-942 PICQNVQDV
+942 PICQNIQDI
-951 LIQGTVDKN
+951 LIQGAVD

-967 ESLCP
+967 ERICP
-972 KNRSKGLYYKIDPTD
+972 KDGSKGLYYEIDPAD
-987 RDPKN
+987 KNYKN

-997 KDFKKIEQLINNRT
+997 EDFEKIEELINKRT

-1017 YFEIFFNKREK
+1017 YFEIFFNKKEK
-1028 TK
+1028 N

>member
-8 ENGNSAKNNNL
+8 QNANIAKNNNL
-19 KPWKIG
+19 IPWSVG
-25 TAIFIYIQPFIE
+25 TAIFTYIKPFIE
-37 DLGPIIDKN
+37 DLGPIINKKH
-46 YLDYKVEDNKKIVPC
+46 LDYKVEDTNKIVAC
-61 SQFAHKKITTKDW
+61 SKFAHEKITTKDIQVK
-74 EREKYISWSTFRQR
+74 KYISWTTFRQR
-88 VEILEV
+88 VEILEP
-94 LQIVSKN
+94 LQIISMNKKDN
-101 EKNDPPVIRLKINKD
+101 SLIRLKIKKD
-116 LAHFYKQNRD
+116 LANFYKQNRD
-126 QWDGNS
+126 EWDGNS
-132 TFRHDH
+132 TFRHNY
-138 IKNIALNLF
+138 IKNIALDLF

-153 FKKVNKAIDKKLNS
+153 FKKANKAIDKKLNS

-194 KNDDVIKGAIESFG
+194 KNDAIIKGAIETFG
-208 SFWKPIMEDIKND
+208 SLWIPIMKDIKGD
-221 QERNNL
+221 KERNIL

-239 EILENGEIN
+239 EILENGEIK

-258 IKNNESKFIKTEDLE
+258 IKNNESKFINTQDLV

-282 NSEVLDMKDEFEVV
+282 NSEVLGMKDEFEAV
-296 DVKDEDEHEDQ
+296 DVKDEDEHED
-307 HEDEDEDLNEDDEPT
+307 EDEDVNEDDEPI
-322 KNKTFINKSW
+322 KSKTSINKSW
-332 INEIMKAKIKEDYKK
+332 INEIMKAEIKEDYKK
-347 DDNNIN
+347 NDNNIN
-353 LVREKS
+353 VAIEKS

-374 KFHEYKIYLPFFQR
+374 KFHEYQIYLPFFQR
-388 NYTWDPGLIAN
+388 NYTWDTGLIAN

-409 TKEDFLFLNT
+409 TNENFLFLNT
-419 IIFAEKKASEGFW
+419 IIFAEKKASVGFW

-438 RTISI
+438 RTVSI
-443 ILILISILKMASHP
+443 LLILISILKMASHP
-457 GENIFLEMPSIY
+457 DENIFLEQSSIY

-489 LNFFKNNGKM
+489 LKFIKYNEKM
-499 DDPIFSNNIQKIL
+499 DDLIFSKNIQKIL
-512 EKLWEI
+512 KKLWEI

-532 NFILN
+532 NFILK

-551 KQFAKLF
+551 EQFAKLF

-580 ESQQEQIPY
+580 KSQQEQIPY
-589 VKLIKKYFCYGGEK
+589 VTLIKKYFYYGGKK
-603 ENKKKLGAFLQNQQ
+603 ENKDKLGAFLQNQQ
-617 YFIKD
+617 YLIKD

-650 KALTRGTLEK
+650 KPLTKETLET
-660 FIKKILVFEYAYV
+660 FVKKILVFEYAYV

-678 LSSKEDITDNDGIK
+678 LLNQTDINDTSLEL
-692 VLIQKF
+692 LIQKF

-724 PYSLIIQRAIKEFEI
+724 PYSLIIERAINEFEI
-739 FDDDSLDLTKKKE
+739 FNDDNLNLTEKKE

-767 KIIYYSNFRGQS
+767 KIIYYSNFRSKS
-779 LRKGIYTMLAQQK
+779 LRKPIYTMLSQQK

-797 LKNDKE
+797 LKNDNE
-803 LYHKLVESLT
+803 LYHKLAESPT
-813 SESDKVNLNDFRN
+813 NASDDVNSVNFIAF
-826 YIENEGNNDKNFKK
+826 IENEDKNDKNLKK
-840 NVILRVRISLRPNGE
+840 NVILRVRISLRKNGE
-855 IYPKY
+855 IYPIY
-860 KKNKHF
+860 KKDKHF

-888 HFFPQNPSKDYNI
+888 HFFPQKPSKDYNI
-901 GFLINNDKSYE
+901 GFLINNDKSYQ

-933 SRKQNRNSE
+933 SRKQNKTSE
-942 PICQNVQDV
+942 PICQNIQDV
-951 LIQGTVDKN
+951 LIQGVVDKN
-960 KNGNSKL
+960 GNYIL
-967 ESLCP
+967 ESLC
-972 KNRSKGLYYKIDPTD
+972 NKGLYYEIDPTD
-987 RDPKN
+987 KDYKN

-997 KDFKKIEQLINNRT
+997 EDFKKIEKLINKRT
-1011 EQIFEI
+1011 EQIFDI
-1017 YFEIFFNKREK
+1017 YFEIFFNKREE

>member
-8 ENGNSAKNNNL
+8 QNGNIAKNNNL
-19 KPWKIG
+19 RPWSIG
-25 TAIFIYIQPFIE
+25 TAIFAYIKPFIE
-37 DLGPIIDKN
+37 DLGPIITKK
-46 YLDYKVEDNKKIVPC
+46 YLDYKVEDTNKIVAC
-61 SQFAHKKITTKDW
+61 SKFAHEKITTKDI
-74 EREKYISWSTFRQR
+74 KVKKHISWTTLRQR
-88 VEILEV
+88 VVILES
-94 LQIVSKN
+94 LKIVSMNKKDN
-101 EKNDPPVIRLKINKD
+101 SLIRLKITKD
-116 LAHFYKQNRD
+116 LANFYKQNRD
-126 QWDGNS
+126 KWDENS

-138 IKNIALNLF
+138 IKNIALDLF

-153 FKKVNKAIDKKLNS
+153 FKNANKAIDKKLNA

-194 KNDDVIKGAIESFG
+194 KNDAVIKGAIESFG
-208 SFWKPIMEDIKND
+208 SFWIPIMKDIKGKK
-221 QERNNL
+221 ERNSL
-227 ISKIENYLQKTI
+227 INKIENYLQKTI
-239 EILENGEIN
+239 EILEKGEIQ
-248 NSQNLVVNSK
+248 NSQDLVVDNK
-258 IKNNESKFIKTEDLE
+258 IKNNESKLIKTEDLV

-282 NSEVLDMKDEFEVV
+282 NSEVLDMKDEFEVI
-296 DVKDEDEHEDQ
+296 DVKDEDEHED
-307 HEDEDEDLNEDDEPT
+307 EDEDVGEDNEAI
-322 KNKTFINKSW
+322 KSKTSINKSW
-332 INEIMKAKIKEDYKK
+332 INEIMKAEIKEDYKK
-347 DDNNIN
+347 NDNNIN

-438 RTISI
+438 RTVSI
-443 ILILISILKMASHP
+443 LLILISILKMASHP
-457 GENIFLEMPSIY
+457 DENIFLEQSSIY

-489 LNFFKNNGKM
+489 LNFFKNNEKM
-499 DDPIFSNNIQKIL
+499 DNTIFSRNIQKIL
-512 EKLWEI
+512 KKLWEI

-537 KILLTLIR
+537 KVLLTLIR

-563 QSKPIDVVDLIA
+563 QSKPIDVVDLIT

-589 VKLIKKYFCYGGEK
+589 VKLIQQYFGGEK

-617 YFIKD
+617 YFIED

-650 KALTRGTLEK
+650 KALTKETLEE
-660 FIKKILVFEYAYV
+660 FVKKILVFEYAYV

-678 LSSKEDITDNDGIK
+678 LSSKKDITDNDSIK

-698 KDTIHRNELAFIN
+698 KEIIHRNELAFIN
-711 LQINMISK
+711 LQINTISK

-724 PYSLIIQRAIKEFEI
+724 PYSLIIQSAIKEFEI
-739 FDDDSLDLTKKKE
+739 FDGNLDLTEKKE

-767 KIIYYSNFRGQS
+767 KIIYYSNFRSKS
-779 LRKGIYTMLAQQK
+779 LRKPIYTMLSQQK

-797 LKNDKE
+797 LKNDNE
-803 LYHKLVESLT
+803 LYHKLVESPT
-813 SESDKVNLNDFRN
+813 NASDDVNF
-826 YIENEGNNDKNFKK
+826 ENFIPFIDKEGKNDKNLKK
-840 NVILRVRISLRPNGE
+840 NVILRVRISLRKNGE
-855 IYPKY
+855 IHPKY
-860 KKNKHF
+860 KKHF

-888 HFFPQNPSKDYNI
+888 HFFPQKPSKDYNI
-901 GFLINNDKSYE
+901 GFLINNDKSYQ

-933 SRKQNRNSE
+933 SRKQNKNSE
-942 PICQNVQDV
+942 PICQNIQDV
-951 LIQGTVDKN
+951 LIQGAVD

-972 KNRSKGLYYKIDPTD
+972 KDGSKGLYYEIDPAD
-987 RDPKN
+987 KNHKN

-997 KDFKKIEQLINNRT
+997 EDFEKIEKLINKRT

-1017 YFEIFFNKREK
+1017 YFEIFFGKKKK

>member
-1 MAKKKAN
+1 MAKKKVN
-8 ENGNSAKNNNL
+8 KNGNSAKNNNL

-37 DLGPIIDKN
+37 DLGQIINKKH
-46 YLDYKVEDNKKIVPC
+46 LDYKVEDANKIVPC

-88 VEILEV
+88 VDILES

-101 EKNDPPVIRLKINKD
+101 EKNDPPVIRLKIKKD
-116 LAHFYKQNRD
+116 LANFYKQNRD
-126 QWDGNS
+126 EWDGNS
-132 TFRHDH
+132 TFRHNH
-138 IKNIALNLF
+138 IKNIALDLF

-153 FKKVNKAIDKKLNS
+153 FKKANKAIDKKLNS
-167 ICFNLLLSFDALYL
+167 ICFNLLLSFDGLYL

-208 SFWKPIMEDIKND
+208 SFWKPIMEDIKGD
-221 QERNNL
+221 KERNIL

-239 EILENGEIN
+239 EILEKGEIN
-248 NSQNLVVNSK
+248 NSQNLVVDSK
-258 IKNNESKFIKTEDLE
+258 IKNNESKFINTEDLE

-282 NSEVLDMKDEFEVV
+282 NSEVLDMKDEFEFV
-296 DVKDEDEHEDQ
+296 DVKDENEQ
-307 HEDEDEDLNEDDEPT
+307 VNEDDEPI
-322 KNKTFINKSW
+322 KSKTSIDKIL
-332 INEIMKAKIKEDYKK
+332 INEIMKAEIKNDYIKN
-347 DDNNIN
+347 DNNIN

-388 NYTWDPGLIAN
+388 NYTWDLGLIAN

-409 TKEDFLFLNT
+409 TNENFLFLNT

-438 RTISI
+438 RTVSI
-443 ILILISILKMASHP
+443 LLILISILKMASHF
-457 GENIFLEMPSIY
+457 GENIFLEMSSIY

-480 KNNSQYTPL
+480 KNNSQYIPL
-489 LNFFKNNGKM
+489 LNYFKNNEKM
-499 DDPIFSNNIQKIL
+499 DNTIFSRNIHKII
-512 EKLWEI
+512 EKLCEI

-551 KQFAKLF
+551 EQFAKLF

-563 QSKPIDVVDLIA
+563 QSKPIHVVDLIT

-589 VKLIKKYFCYGGEK
+589 VKLIQQYFGGEK

-617 YFIKD
+617 YFIED

-650 KALTRGTLEK
+650 KALTKETLEE
-660 FIKKILVFEYAYV
+660 FVKKILVFEYAYV
-673 GHINF
+673 GHINV
-678 LSSKEDITDNDGIK
+678 LSSKKDITDNDGIK

-698 KDTIHRNELAFIN
+698 KEIIHRNELAFIN
-711 LQINMISK
+711 LQINTISK

-724 PYSLIIQRAIKEFEI
+724 PYSLIIQSAIKEFEI
-739 FDDDSLDLTKKKE
+739 FDGNLDLTEKKE

-779 LRKGIYTMLAQQK
+779 LRKGIYTMLLQQK
-792 NNPSF
+792 NNPGF

-813 SESDKVNLNDFRN
+813 NESDKVNINDFRN
-826 YIENEGNNDKNFKK
+826 YIENDGNNDRNFKK
-840 NVILRVRISLRPNGE
+840 NVILRVRISLRKNGE
-855 IYPKY
+855 IHPKY
-860 KKNKHF
+860 KNNKHF

-888 HFFPQNPSKDYNI
+888 HFFPQKPNKDYNI
-901 GFLINNDKSYE
+901 GFLINKDKSYE

-933 SRKQNRNSE
+933 SRKQNKNSE
-942 PICQNVQDV
+942 EICERVEDV
-951 LIQGTVDKN
+951 LIQGAADIK
-960 KNGNSKL
+960 GNSKL

-972 KNRSKGLYYKIDPTD
+972 KNRSKALYYKIDPTD

-1011 EQIFEI
+1011 NQIFKI

>member
-8 ENGNSAKNNNL
+8 KNGNSAKNNNL

-25 TAIFIYIQPFIE
+25 TAIFAYIKPFIE
-37 DLGPIIDKN
+37 DLGPIIDKK
-46 YLDYKVEDNKKIVPC
+46 YLDYKVDNKKIVPC

-74 EREKYISWSTFRQR
+74 QRQKYISWSTFRQR
-88 VEILEV
+88 IDILEG
-94 LQIVSKN
+94 LQIVSMNK
-101 EKNDPPVIRLKINKD
+101 KNDPPLIRLKIKKD
-116 LAHFYKQNRD
+116 LANFYKQNRD
-126 QWDGNS
+126 EWDGNS
-132 TFRHDH
+132 TFRHNH
-138 IKNIALNLF
+138 IKNIALNSF
-147 EKFISS
+147 EKYISS
-153 FKKVNKAIDKKLNS
+153 FKKASKAIDKKLNS

-208 SFWKPIMEDIKND
+208 SLWIPIMQDIKNN
-221 QERNNL
+221 QERNSL

-239 EILENGEIN
+239 EILEKGEIK
-248 NSQNLVVNSK
+248 NSQNLVVNNK
-258 IKNNESKFIKTEDLE
+258 IKNNESKFINTEDLV
-273 IKDEKLNKN
+273 INDEKLNKN

-296 DVKDEDEHEDQ
+296 DVND
-307 HEDEDEDLNEDDEPT
+307 EDEDEDEDEDVNEDDEPI
-322 KNKTFINKSW
+322 KSKTSINKSW
-332 INEIMKAKIKEDYKK
+332 INEIMKAEIKEDYKK
-347 DDNNIN
+347 NDNNIN

-388 NYTWDPGLIAN
+388 NYTWDTGLIAN

-409 TKEDFLFLNT
+409 TKENFLFLNT

-438 RTISI
+438 RTVSI
-443 ILILISILKMASHP
+443 ILILIGILKMASHP
-457 GENIFLEMPSIY
+457 DENIFLEQPSIY

-489 LNFFKNNGKM
+489 LNFFKNNKKM
-499 DDPIFSNNIQKIL
+499 DNTIFSRNIQKIL

-537 KILLTLIR
+537 KVLLTLIR

-551 KQFAKLF
+551 EQFAKLF

-563 QSKPIDVVDLIA
+563 QSKPIHVVDLIT

-589 VKLIKKYFCYGGEK
+589 VKLIQQYFGGEK

-617 YFIKD
+617 YFIED

-650 KALTRGTLEK
+650 RALTKETLEE
-660 FIKKILVFEYAYV
+660 FVKKILVFEYAYV
-673 GHINF
+673 GHINV
-678 LSSKEDITDNDGIK
+678 LSSKKDITDKGLEL
-692 VLIQKF
+692 LIQKF
-698 KDTIHRNELAFIN
+698 KEIIHRNELAFIN
-711 LQINMISK
+711 LQINTISK

-724 PYSLIIQRAIKEFEI
+724 PYSLIIQSAIKEFGI
-739 FDDDSLDLTKKKE
+739 FEDSLNLTNKKE

-779 LRKGIYTMLAQQK
+779 LRKGIYTMLLQQK

-813 SESDKVNLNDFRN
+813 NKSDKVNLNDFKN
-826 YIENEGNNDKNFKK
+826 YIENDGKNDKNLKK
-840 NVILRVRISLRPNGE
+840 NVILRVRISLRNNGE
-855 IYPKY
+855 IHPKY
-860 KKNKHF
+860 KKHF
-866 ETEFTSQLTNLY
+866 DTEFTSQLTNLY

-888 HFFPQNPSKDYNI
+888 HFFPQKASKDYNI

-933 SRKQNRNSE
+933 SRKQNKNSE
-942 PICQNVQDV
+942 PICQNIQDV
-951 LIQGTVDKN
+951 LIQGAVD

-972 KNRSKGLYYKIDPTD
+972 KDRTKGLYYEIEPADKNPI
-987 RDPKN
+987 N

-997 KDFKKIEQLINNRT
+997 EDFEKIAELINNRT
-1011 EQIFEI
+1011 DQIFKI
-1017 YFEIFFNKREK
+1017 YFEIFFGKKKN

>member
-25 TAIFIYIQPFIE
+25 TSIFIYIKPFIE
-37 DLGPIIDKN
+37 DLGPIIDKKH
-46 YLDYKVEDNKKIVPC
+46 LDYKVEDNKKIVPC

-74 EREKYISWSTFRQR
+74 KRQKHIAKSTFWQR
-88 VEILEV
+88 VVILES
-94 LQIVSKN
+94 LQIVSINK
-101 EKNDPPVIRLKINKD
+101 KNDPPLIRLKIKKD
-116 LAHFYKQNRD
+116 LANFYKQNRD
-126 QWDGNS
+126 EWDGNS
-132 TFRHDH
+132 TFRYDH
-138 IKNIALNLF
+138 IKNIALDLF

-208 SFWKPIMEDIKND
+208 SLWIPIMEDIKND
-221 QERNNL
+221 QERNSL

-239 EILENGEIN
+239 EILENGEIE
-248 NSQNLVVNSK
+248 NSQNLVVDNK
-258 IKNNESKFIKTEDLE
+258 IKNNESKFINIQDLV

-296 DVKDEDEHEDQ
+296 DPKDEDVS
-307 HEDEDEDLNEDDEPT
+307 EDDEPT
-322 KNKTFINKSW
+322 RSKTSINKSW
-332 INEIMKAKIKEDYKK
+332 INEIMKAEIKEDYKK
-347 DDNNIN
+347 NDNNIN

-438 RTISI
+438 RTVSI
-443 ILILISILKMASHP
+443 LLILISILKMASYF
-457 GENIFLEMPSIY
+457 GENIFLEQPSIY

-489 LNFFKNNGKM
+489 LNFFKNNEKK
-499 DDPIFSNNIQKIL
+499 DNTIFSRNIHKII
-512 EKLWEI
+512 EKLCEI

-523 SVDWINDFT
+523 SVEWINDFT

-563 QSKPIDVVDLIA
+563 QSKPIHVVDLIT

-589 VKLIKKYFCYGGEK
+589 VKLIQQYFGGEK

-617 YFIKD
+617 YFIED

-650 KALTRGTLEK
+650 KALTKETLEE
-660 FIKKILVFEYAYV
+660 FVKKILVFEYAYV
-673 GHINF
+673 GHINV
-678 LSSKEDITDNDGIK
+678 LSSKKDITDNDGIK

-698 KDTIHRNELAFIN
+698 KEIIHRNELAFIN
-711 LQINMISK
+711 LQINTISK

-724 PYSLIIQRAIKEFEI
+724 PYSLIIQSAIKEFEI
-739 FDDDSLDLTKKKE
+739 FEGNLDLTEKKE

-779 LRKGIYTMLAQQK
+779 LRKGIYTMLLQQK
-792 NNPSF
+792 NNPGF

-813 SESDKVNLNDFRN
+813 NESDKVNINDFRN
-826 YIENEGNNDKNFKK
+826 YIENDGNNDRNFKK
-840 NVILRVRISLRPNGE
+840 NVILRVRISLRKNGE
-855 IYPKY
+855 IHPKY
-860 KKNKHF
+860 KNNKHF

-888 HFFPQNPSKDYNI
+888 HFFPQKPNKDYNI
-901 GFLINNDKSYE
+901 GFLINKDKSYE

-933 SRKQNRNSE
+933 SRKQNKNSE
-942 PICQNVQDV
+942 EICERVEDV
-951 LIQGTVDKN
+951 LIQGAVD

-1011 EQIFEI
+1011 NQIFKI